1 MLKGYFSIAA
11 CVLASTLMSAA
22 QAQTP
27 TPEQIKMFQS
37 LPADQQQAL
46 ASKYG
51 ITLPNGSS
59 AQSSEYNNPQV
70 MAPRPM
76 VSERVLTEQQQAEA
90 EQQPQG
96 LKRFGLDLF
105 AGSPTTFAPVGDV
118 PVPADYTVG
127 AGDEIVI
134 QLFGK
139 ENNTHR
145 LRVNR
150 AGIINFPSLGPV
162 QVAGMSFSDVRESL
176 NQRVKEQMIGVRS
189 DISLGKMR
197 TMQVFVM
204 GDAYKP
210 GSYTV
215 SALTTISQAIYYS
228 GGFDESGAL
237 RNIQLKRNGQVI
249 RKLDMYDLLLK
260 GDARNDVRLMPGDVV
275 FIGPVGNT
283 ISIDG
288 EVNRPAI
295 YEIKPG
301 ETYQQA
307 IHMAGGFTANA
318 HRDQVEIK
326 RYAAKGARN
335 ALTLDFNQARDKQT
349 KVKDGD
355 TVNVLTKSEELTRYV
370 QIEGDVRHPGFVEWK
385 SGLRIA
391 NLFQAVDT
399 SFNSTADV
407 NYAVVVRE
415 VNPQR
420 DIEVFQINL
429 ANAILAPNS
438 QDNLELQSRDR
449 VLVFNRFNNEDLDA
463 FAEQEVTSKAKTLE
477 QAQQQAEQ
485 AQQKEQAALNSSVA
499 LLTAPQGNL
508 SQEMLA
514 QGMTT
519 QGHLSGSQNLN
530 AEAHL
535 QGNRQQVNSG
545 LVMAEP
551 KIMFHGREIT
561 QEDFDAIK
569 QNTRSSLLA
578 PVLLQLQQQSR
589 LGLAPQIAEVFG
601 EVKHP
606 GRYPITPRMSVS
618 SLLAAAGGL
627 TYNAF
632 TINAELAH
640 TVINNIDERASIDVE
655 RVDLRKA
662 IQGNSNADV
671 LISGRDRLNILEKP
685 NVKLQSTVTLQ
696 GEVRFPGT
704 YTVRQGETLDQLLT
718 RAGGLTEFAH
728 PQGAIFTREALRL
741 QEQKLLN
748 QYAQDMR
755 AETAKKAFRADGNFN
770 SVISDPEKTLKF
782 VEEASNSKALGRMVV
797 QLNRIL
803 KGDHSADFMLE
814 DGDFLFVPTFR
825 NTVSIMGEVQV
836 PITYLL
842 DDKLDVDDYLNKAG
856 GAKKQADEDR
866 IFVVRADGS
875 VYKPSS
881 GYWFGNNHEDLK
893 AGDTIVVPIDTDYRD
908 ALSTW
913 TAATQILYQ
922 TGVAINALK

>member
-11 CVLASTLMSAA
+11 CVLASVFAPFSH
-22 QAQTP
+22 AQTP
-27 TPEQIKMFQS
+27 TPEQMQMFQS

-51 ITLPNGSS
+51 ISLPSGSS
-59 AQSSEYNNPQV
+59 SQPSNYQNPQV
-70 MAPRPM
+70 IDPRPE
-76 VSERVLTEQQQAEA
+76 VSNANQTDKMDLAKEDEE
-90 EQQPQG
+90 

-105 AGSPTTFAPVGDV
+105 AGSPTTFAPVSDV

-139 ENNTHR
+139 ENTTHR

-150 AGIINFPSLGPV
+150 AGTINFPSLGPV
-162 QVAGMSFSDVRESL
+162 QVAGMSFSDVRDSL

-189 DISLGKMR
+189 DISLGEMR

-210 GSYTV
+210 GAYTV

-228 GGFDESGAL
+228 GGFGESGAL
-237 RNIQLKRNGQVI
+237 RNVQLKRNGQVI

-260 GDARNDVRLMPGDVV
+260 GDARNDVRLLPGDVV
-275 FIGPVGNT
+275 FIGAVGNT
-283 ISIDG
+283 IAIDG

-295 YEIKPG
+295 YEVKSG
-301 ETYQQA
+301 ETYKQA
-307 IHMAGGFTANA
+307 IQMAGGFTANA
-318 HRDQVEIK
+318 YSDQIEVK
-326 RYAAKGARN
+326 RYTAKGARD
-335 ALTLDFNQARDKQT
+335 ALTLNFSQSQDQQT

-355 TVNVLTKSEELTRYV
+355 AVNVLKKSEELTRYV
-370 QIEGDVRHPGFVEWK
+370 QIEGDVRHPGFIEWK
-385 SGLRIA
+385 SGLRVA
-391 NLFQAVDT
+391 DLFQSVDT

-415 VNPQR
+415 INPQR
-420 DIEVFQINL
+420 DIEVYQVNL
-429 ANAILAPNS
+429 ANAILSPS
-438 QDNLELQSRDR
+438 SKDNLKLNSRDR
-449 VLVFNRFNNEDLDA
+449 VLVFNRFNNEDLDTLA
-463 FAEQEVTSKAKTLE
+463 DQDTVTKAKTLE
-477 QAQQQAEQ
+477 QAQFKAELD
-485 AQQKEQAALNSSVA
+485 QQKEQEVMSSSVA
-499 LLTAPQGNL
+499 ISSATDNMSMGQ
-508 SQEMLA
+508 SSTEKSEQ
-514 QGMTT
+514 
-519 QGHLSGSQNLN
+519 
-530 AEAHL
+530 
-535 QGNRQQVNSG
+535 
-545 LVMAEP
+545 P
-551 KIMFHGREIT
+551 KIIFRGKEIT
-561 QEDFDAIK
+561 KEDFDALK
-569 QNTRSSLLA
+569 QNTRRTLLA

-606 GRYPITPRMSVS
+606 GRYPLTPRMSVS
-618 SLLAAAGGL
+618 TLIEAAGGL

-632 TINAELAH
+632 TINAELAR
-640 TVINNIDERASIDVE
+640 TVISSKDERASIDVE
-655 RVDLRKA
+655 RIDLRKA
-662 IQGNSNADV
+662 IQGGTADDAILV
-671 LISGRDRLNILEKP
+671 GRDRLNILEKP

-704 YTVRQGETLDQLLT
+704 YTVRQGETLGELLE

-748 QYAQDMR
+748 QYAADMR
-755 AETAKKAFRADGNFN
+755 AETAKKTFRADSNMS
-770 SVISDPEKTLKF
+770 SVISDPDKTLKF
-782 VEEASNSKALGRMVV
+782 VEEASRSKALGRMVV

-803 KGDHSADFMLE
+803 KDERSADFMLE

-842 DDKLDVDDYLNKAG
+842 DNKLDVDDYLNKAG

-875 VYKPSS
+875 VYKPTS
-881 GYWFGNNHEDLK
+881 GYWFGNNHEELK

>member
-1 MLKGYFSIAA
+1 MFKGFLSVAA
-11 CVLASTLMSAA
+11 FILASTFASYSM
-22 QAQTP
+22 AQTP
-27 TPEQIKMFQS
+27 TPEQIKMFQN

-51 ITLPNGSS
+51 FSIPSS
-59 AQSSEYNNPQV
+59 SSSNKSPYENPQV
-70 MAPRPM
+70 IKPR
-76 VSERVLTEQQQAEA
+76 AEA
-90 EQQPQG
+90 SGALSSNIEEQWLKKGEQEE

-105 AGSPTTFAPVGDV
+105 AGSPSTFAPISDV
-118 PVPADYTVG
+118 PVPANYTVG
-127 AGDEIVI
+127 AGDEIIV

-139 ENNTHR
+139 ENETHR

-150 AGIINFPSLGPV
+150 AGTINFPSLGPV
-162 QVAGMSFSDVRESL
+162 NVAGMHFSDVRDSL
-176 NQRVKEQMIGVRS
+176 TQRVKEQMIGVRS
-189 DISLGKMR
+189 DISLGELR

-210 GSYTV
+210 GAYTV

-228 GGFDESGAL
+228 GGFGESGAL
-237 RNIQLKRNGQVI
+237 RDIQLKRDGKII

-260 GDARNDVRLMPGDVV
+260 GDASNDVRLLPDDVV
-275 FIGPVGNT
+275 LIGSVNDT
-283 ISIDG
+283 VSIEG
-288 EVNRPAI
+288 EINRPAI
-295 YEIKPG
+295 YEVKQG
-301 ETYQQA
+301 ETYQQL
-307 IHMAGGFTANA
+307 IQMAGGFTANA
-318 HRDQVEIK
+318 HVEQLEIR
-326 RYAAKGARN
+326 RYASHGARE
-335 ALTLDFNQARDKQT
+335 ALTLDFNKTQDRQS
-349 KVKDGD
+349 KVKNGD
-355 TVNVLTKSEELTRYV
+355 AIKILKKSEELTRYV
-370 QIEGDVRHPGFVEWK
+370 QIEGDVRHPGYVEWRN
-385 SGLRIA
+385 GLRVA
-391 NLFQAVDT
+391 DLFKSVD
-399 SFNSTADV
+399 SAFNSTADV

-415 VNPQR
+415 INPQR
-420 DIEVFQINL
+420 DIEVFQLSL
-429 ANAILAPNS
+429 ANAILSPGS
-438 QDNLELQSRDR
+438 QDNLQLQSRDR
-449 VLVFNRFNNEDLDA
+449 ILVFNRFNNEDLDTLA
-463 FAEQEVTSKAKTLE
+463 TQDAVSKAKTLE
-477 QAQQQAEQ
+477 QAQEQAELE
-485 AQQKEQAALNSSVA
+485 QQKEQEVMSSSVA
-499 LLTAPQGNL
+499 VSHPENG
-508 SQEMLA
+508 MLNN
-514 QGMTT
+514 
-519 QGHLSGSQNLN
+519 QNVTEQTKP
-530 AEAHL
+530 A
-535 QGNRQQVNSG
+535 
-545 LVMAEP
+545 
-551 KIMFHGREIT
+551 KIIFRGKEIT
-561 QEDFDAIK
+561 EEDFEKLK
-569 QNTRSSLLA
+569 QNTRRTLLA

-606 GRYPITPRMSVS
+606 GRYPITPRMTVS
-618 SLLAAAGGL
+618 TLIEAAGGL

-632 TINAELAH
+632 TINAELAR
-640 TVINNIDERASIDVE
+640 TAINNVDERAYIDVE
-655 RVDLRKA
+655 RIDLRKA
-662 IQGNSNADV
+662 IQGSASDDAIIV
-671 LISGRDRLNILEKP
+671 GRDRLNILEKP

-704 YTVRQGETLDQLLT
+704 YTVRQGETLSELLG

-748 QYAQDMR
+748 QYAADMR
-755 AETAKKAFRADGNFN
+755 KETAKKTFRADSNMA
-770 SVISDPEKTLKF
+770 SVISDPEKTLAF
-782 VEEASNSKALGRMVV
+782 VEEASRSKALGRMVV

-803 KGDHSADFMLE
+803 KGERSADFMLE

-842 DDKLDVDDYLNKAG
+842 DNKLDVDDYLNKAG

-881 GYWFGNNHEDLK
+881 GYWFGNNKEGLK

>member
-1 MLKGYFSIAA
+1 
-11 CVLASTLMSAA
+11 
-22 QAQTP
+22 Q
-27 TPEQIKMFQS
+27 
-37 LPADQQQAL
+37 
-46 ASKYG
+46 
-51 ITLPNGSS
+51 
-59 AQSSEYNNPQV
+59 
-70 MAPRPM
+70 
-76 VSERVLTEQQQAEA
+76 
-90 EQQPQG
+90 QG

-105 AGSPTTFAPVGDV
+105 AGSPTTFAPISDV

-139 ENNTHR
+139 ENTTHR

-162 QVAGMSFSDVRESL
+162 QVAGMTFSDVRDSL

-189 DISLGKMR
+189 DISLGEMR

-210 GSYTV
+210 GAYTV

-228 GGFDESGAL
+228 GGFSESGAL
-237 RNIQLKRNGQVI
+237 RNVQLKRNGQVI

-260 GDARNDVRLMPGDVV
+260 GDARNDIRLLPGDVV
-275 FIGPVGNT
+275 FIGALGNT

-301 ETYQQA
+301 ETYKQA
-307 IHMAGGFTANA
+307 IQMAGGFTANA
-318 HRDQVEIK
+318 YSDQIEVK
-326 RYAAKGARN
+326 RYAAKGARD
-335 ALTLDFNQARDKQT
+335 ALTLNFSQSHDQQT

-355 TVNVLTKSEELTRYV
+355 VVNVLKKSEELTRYV
-370 QIEGDVRHPGFVEWK
+370 QIEGDVRHPGFIEWE

-391 NLFQAVDT
+391 DLFQSVDT

-407 NYAVVVRE
+407 SYAVVVRE
-415 VNPQR
+415 INPQR
-420 DIEVFQINL
+420 DIEVYQVNL
-429 ANAILAPNS
+429 ANAILSPS
-438 QDNLELQSRDR
+438 SKDNLKLNSRDR
-449 VLVFNRFNNEDLDA
+449 VLVFNRFNNEDLDILA
-463 FAEQEVTSKAKTLE
+463 DQETVTKAKTLE
-477 QAQQQAEQ
+477 QAQLQ
-485 AQQKEQAALNSSVA
+485 AQQEQLKEQEVMSSSVA
-499 LLTAPQGNL
+499 VSSATPLEKDSKQ
-508 SQEMLA
+508 S
-514 QGMTT
+514 
-519 QGHLSGSQNLN
+519 
-530 AEAHL
+530 
-535 QGNRQQVNSG
+535 
-545 LVMAEP
+545 
-551 KIMFHGREIT
+551 KIVFRGKEIT
-561 QEDFDAIK
+561 KDDFEALK
-569 QNTRSSLLA
+569 QNTRRTLLA

-606 GRYPITPRMSVS
+606 GRYPITPRMTIST
-618 SLLAAAGGL
+618 LIEAAGGL

-632 TINAELAH
+632 TINAELAR
-640 TVINNIDERASIDVE
+640 TVINSKDERASIYIE
-655 RVDLRKA
+655 RIDLRQA
-662 IQGNSNADV
+662 IKGSAPDDAIIV
-671 LISGRDRLNILEKP
+671 GRDRLNILEKP
-685 NVKLQSTVTLQ
+685 DVKLQSTVTLQ

-704 YTVRQGETLDQLLT
+704 YTVRQGETLGDLLE

-748 QYAQDMR
+748 QYAADMR
-755 AETAKKAFRADGNFN
+755 AETAKKTFRADSNLG
-770 SVISDPEKTLKF
+770 SVISEPDKILKF
-782 VEEASNSKALGRMVV
+782 VEEASRSKALGRMVV

-803 KGDHSADFMLE
+803 KDERSADFMLE

-842 DDKLDVDDYLNKAG
+842 DNKLDVDDYLNKAG

-875 VYKPSS
+875 VYKPTS
-881 GYWFGNNHEDLK
+881 GYWFGNNHEELK

>member
-11 CVLASTLMSAA
+11 CVLASVFAPFSH
-22 QAQTP
+22 AQTP
-27 TPEQIKMFQS
+27 TPEQMQMFQS

-51 ITLPNGSS
+51 ISLPSGSS
-59 AQSSEYNNPQV
+59 SQPSNYQNPQV
-70 MAPRPM
+70 IDPRPE
-76 VSERVLTEQQQAEA
+76 VSKANQTNQADVIKED
-90 EQQPQG
+90 EE

-105 AGSPTTFAPVGDV
+105 AGSPTTFAPVNDV

-139 ENNTHR
+139 ENTTHR

-150 AGIINFPSLGPV
+150 AGTINFPSLGPV
-162 QVAGMSFSDVRESL
+162 QVAGMSFSDVRDSL

-189 DISLGKMR
+189 DISLGEMR

-210 GSYTV
+210 GAYTV

-228 GGFDESGAL
+228 GGFGDSGAL
-237 RNIQLKRNGQVI
+237 RDVQLKRNGQVI

-260 GDARNDVRLMPGDVV
+260 GDARNDVRLLPGDVV
-275 FIGPVGNT
+275 FIGAVGNT
-283 ISIDG
+283 IAIDG

-295 YEIKPG
+295 YEVKSG
-301 ETYQQA
+301 ETYKQA
-307 IHMAGGFTANA
+307 IQMAGGFTANA
-318 HRDQVEIK
+318 YSDQIEVK
-326 RYAAKGARN
+326 RYAAKGARD
-335 ALTLDFNQARDKQT
+335 ALTLNFSQSHDQQT

-355 TVNVLTKSEELTRYV
+355 AVNVLKKSEELTRYV
-370 QIEGDVRHPGFVEWK
+370 QIEGDVRHPGFIEWK
-385 SGLRIA
+385 SGLRVA
-391 NLFQAVDT
+391 DLFQSVDT

-415 VNPQR
+415 INPQR
-420 DIEVFQINL
+420 DIEVYQVNL
-429 ANAILAPNS
+429 ANAILSPNS
-438 QDNLELQSRDR
+438 KDNLKLNSRDR
-449 VLVFNRFNNEDLDA
+449 LLVFNRFNNEDLDTLA
-463 FAEQEVTSKAKTLE
+463 DQDTVTKAKTLE
-477 QAQQQAEQ
+477 QAQFKAELD
-485 AQQKEQAALNSSVA
+485 QQKEQEVMSSSVA
-499 LLTAPQGNL
+499 ISSATDNMSFGQSSTEELEQ
-508 SQEMLA
+508 
-514 QGMTT
+514 
-519 QGHLSGSQNLN
+519 
-530 AEAHL
+530 
-535 QGNRQQVNSG
+535 
-545 LVMAEP
+545 P
-551 KIMFHGREIT
+551 KIIFRGKEIT
-561 QEDFDAIK
+561 KEDFDALK
-569 QNTRSSLLA
+569 QNTRRTLLA

-606 GRYPITPRMSVS
+606 GRYPLTPRMSVS
-618 SLLAAAGGL
+618 TLIEAAGGL

-632 TINAELAH
+632 TINAELAR
-640 TVINNIDERASIDVE
+640 TVISSKDERASIDVE
-655 RVDLRKA
+655 RIDLRKA
-662 IQGNSNADV
+662 IQGSTTDDAILV
-671 LISGRDRLNILEKP
+671 GRDRLNVLEKP

-704 YTVRQGETLDQLLT
+704 YTIRQGETLGELLK

-748 QYAQDMR
+748 QYAADMR
-755 AETAKKAFRADGNFN
+755 AETAKKTFRADSNMS
-770 SVISDPEKTLKF
+770 SVISDPEKTLAF
-782 VEEASNSKALGRMVV
+782 VEEASKSKALGRMVV

-803 KGDHSADFMLE
+803 KDERSADFMLE

-842 DDKLDVDDYLNKAG
+842 DNKLDVNDYLNKAG

-875 VYKPSS
+875 VYKPTS
-881 GYWFGNNHEDLK
+881 GYWFGNNHEELK

-908 ALSTW
+908 ALSSW

>member
-11 CVLASTLMSAA
+11 CVLASLFAPFSH
-22 QAQTP
+22 AQTP
-27 TPEQIKMFQS
+27 TPEQMQMFQS

-51 ITLPNGSS
+51 VSLPSGSS
-59 AQSSEYNNPQV
+59 SQPSNYQNPQLID
-70 MAPRPM
+70 PRPE
-76 VSERVLTEQQQAEA
+76 VSNANQTNQMDLKKEDEQ
-90 EQQPQG
+90 

-105 AGSPTTFAPVGDV
+105 AGSPTTFAPLSDV

-139 ENNTHR
+139 ENTTHR

-150 AGIINFPSLGPV
+150 AGIINFPSIGPV
-162 QVAGMSFSDVRESL
+162 QVAGMSFSDVRDSL

-189 DISLGKMR
+189 DISLGEMR

-210 GSYTV
+210 GAYAV

-228 GGFDESGAL
+228 GGFGESGAL
-237 RNIQLKRNGQVI
+237 RNVQLKRNGQVI

-260 GDARNDVRLMPGDVV
+260 GDARNDVRLLPGDVV
-275 FIGPVGNT
+275 FIGAVGNT
-283 ISIDG
+283 IAIDG

-295 YEIKPG
+295 YEVKSG
-301 ETYQQA
+301 ETYKQA
-307 IHMAGGFTANA
+307 IQMAGGFTANA
-318 HRDQVEIK
+318 YSDQIEVK
-326 RYAAKGARN
+326 RYAAKGARD
-335 ALTLDFNQARDKQT
+335 ALTLNFSQSHDQQT

-355 TVNVLTKSEELTRYV
+355 AVNVLKKSEELTRYV
-370 QIEGDVRHPGFVEWK
+370 QIEGDVRHPGFIEWR
-385 SGLRIA
+385 SGLRVA
-391 NLFQAVDT
+391 DLFQSVDT

-415 VNPQR
+415 INPQR
-420 DIEVFQINL
+420 DIEVYQVNL
-429 ANAILAPNS
+429 ANAILSPS
-438 QDNLELQSRDR
+438 SKDNLKLNSRDR
-449 VLVFNRFNNEDLDA
+449 VLVFNRFNNEDLDTLA
-463 FAEQEVTSKAKTLE
+463 DQDTVTKAKTLE
-477 QAQQQAEQ
+477 QAQLQ
-485 AQQKEQAALNSSVA
+485 AQQDEKKEQEVMSSSVA
-499 LLTAPQGNL
+499 LSSATDNMAMGQ
-508 SQEMLA
+508 SLA
-514 QGMTT
+514 KDYEQ
-519 QGHLSGSQNLN
+519 
-530 AEAHL
+530 
-535 QGNRQQVNSG
+535 
-545 LVMAEP
+545 P
-551 KIMFHGREIT
+551 KIIFRGKEIT
-561 QEDFDAIK
+561 KEDFDALK
-569 QNTRSSLLA
+569 QNTRRTLLA

-606 GRYPITPRMSVS
+606 GRYPLTPRMTVS
-618 SLLAAAGGL
+618 TLIEAAGGL

-632 TINAELAH
+632 TINAELAR
-640 TVINNIDERASIDVE
+640 TVISSKDERASIDVE
-655 RVDLRKA
+655 RIDLRKA
-662 IQGNSNADV
+662 IQGSTADDAILV
-671 LISGRDRLNILEKP
+671 GRDRLNILEKP

-704 YTVRQGETLDQLLT
+704 YTVRQGETLGELLE

-748 QYAQDMR
+748 QYAADMR
-755 AETAKKAFRADGNFN
+755 AETAKKTFRADSNMS
-770 SVISDPEKTLKF
+770 SVISDPDKTLKF
-782 VEEASNSKALGRMVV
+782 VEEASKSKALGRMVV
-797 QLNRIL
+797 QLNRII
-803 KGDHSADFMLE
+803 KDERSADFMLE

-842 DDKLDVDDYLNKAG
+842 DNKLDVEDYLNKAG

-875 VYKPSS
+875 VYKPTS
-881 GYWFGNNHEDLK
+881 GYWFGNDKEELK

>member
-1 MLKGYFSIAA
+1 MLKGYFSIGA
-11 CVLASTLMSAA
+11 CILASLFAPLTN
-22 QAQTP
+22 AQTP
-27 TPEQIKMFQS
+27 TPEQIQMFQN

-51 ITLPNGSS
+51 ISIPSGASS
-59 AQSSEYNNPQV
+59 QPSSYQNPQV
-70 MAPRPM
+70 VEQRP
-76 VSERVLTEQQQAEA
+76 VASSATEAKVNDAEKD
-90 EQQPQG
+90 EQG

-105 AGSPTTFAPVGDV
+105 AGSPTTFAPISDV

-139 ENNTHR
+139 ENTTHR

-162 QVAGMSFSDVRESL
+162 QVAGMTFSDVRDSL

-189 DISLGKMR
+189 DISLGEMR

-210 GSYTV
+210 GAYTV

-228 GGFDESGAL
+228 GGFSESGAL
-237 RNIQLKRNGQVI
+237 RNVQLKRNGQVI

-260 GDARNDVRLMPGDVV
+260 GDARNDIRLLPGDVV
-275 FIGPVGNT
+275 FIGALGNT

-301 ETYQQA
+301 ETYKQA
-307 IHMAGGFTANA
+307 IQMAGGFTANA
-318 HRDQVEIK
+318 YSDQIEVK
-326 RYAAKGARN
+326 RYAAKGARD
-335 ALTLDFNQARDKQT
+335 ALTLNFSKSHDQQT

-355 TVNVLTKSEELTRYV
+355 AVNVLKKNEELTRYV
-370 QIEGDVRHPGFVEWK
+370 QIEGDVRHPGFIEWR

-391 NLFQAVDT
+391 DLFQSVDT

-407 NYAVVVRE
+407 SYAVVVRE
-415 VNPQR
+415 INPQR
-420 DIEVFQINL
+420 DIEVYQVNL
-429 ANAILAPNS
+429 ANAILSPTS
-438 QDNLELQSRDR
+438 KDNLKLNSRDR
-449 VLVFNRFNNEDLDA
+449 VLVFNRFNNEDLDTLA
-463 FAEQEVTSKAKTLE
+463 DQETVAKAKTLE
-477 QAQQQAEQ
+477 QAQLQ
-485 AQQKEQAALNSSVA
+485 AQQEQLKEQEVMSSSVA
-499 LLTAPQGNL
+499 VSSAAPL
-508 SQEMLA
+508 EK
-514 QGMTT
+514 
-519 QGHLSGSQNLN
+519 GSKQ
-530 AEAHL
+530 
-535 QGNRQQVNSG
+535 S
-545 LVMAEP
+545 
-551 KIMFHGREIT
+551 KIVFRGKEIT
-561 QEDFDAIK
+561 KGDFEALK
-569 QNTRSSLLA
+569 QNTRRTLLA

-606 GRYPITPRMSVS
+606 GRYPITPRMTIST
-618 SLLAAAGGL
+618 LIEAAGGL

-632 TINAELAH
+632 TINAELAR
-640 TVINNIDERASIDVE
+640 TVINSKDERASIDVE
-655 RVDLRKA
+655 RIDLRQA
-662 IQGNSNADV
+662 IQGSTADDAIIV
-671 LISGRDRLNILEKP
+671 GRDRLNILEKP

-704 YTVRQGETLDQLLT
+704 YTVRQGETLGELLE

-748 QYAQDMR
+748 QYAADMR
-755 AETAKKAFRADGNFN
+755 AETAKKTFRADSNMG
-770 SVISDPEKTLKF
+770 SVISDPDKTLKF
-782 VEEASNSKALGRMVV
+782 VEEASRSKALGRMVV

-803 KGDHSADFMLE
+803 KDERSADFMLE

-842 DDKLDVDDYLNKAG
+842 DNNLDVDDYLNKAG

-875 VYKPSS
+875 VYKPTS
-881 GYWFGNNHEDLK
+881 GYWFGNNHEELK

>member
-1 MLKGYFSIAA
+1 MLKGYFSIGA
-11 CVLASTLMSAA
+11 CILASLFAPLTN
-22 QAQTP
+22 AQTP
-27 TPEQIKMFQS
+27 TPEQIQMFKN

-51 ITLPNGSS
+51 ISIPSGASS
-59 AQSSEYNNPQV
+59 QPSSYQNPQV
-70 MAPRPM
+70 VEQRSIA
-76 VSERVLTEQQQAEA
+76 SSATEAKVNDAEKD
-90 EQQPQG
+90 EQG

-105 AGSPTTFAPVGDV
+105 AGSPTTFAPISDV

-139 ENNTHR
+139 ENATHR

-150 AGIINFPSLGPV
+150 AGVINFPSLGPV
-162 QVAGMSFSDVRESL
+162 QVAGMTFSDVRDSL

-189 DISLGKMR
+189 DISLGQMR

-210 GSYTV
+210 GAYTV

-228 GGFDESGAL
+228 GGFSESGAL
-237 RNIQLKRNGQVI
+237 RNVQLKRNGQVI

-260 GDARNDVRLMPGDVV
+260 GDARNDIRLLPGDVV
-275 FIGPVGNT
+275 FIGALGNT

-301 ETYQQA
+301 ETYKQA
-307 IHMAGGFTANA
+307 IQMAGGFTANA
-318 HRDQVEIK
+318 YSEQIEVK
-326 RYAAKGARN
+326 RYAAKGARD
-335 ALTLDFNQARDKQT
+335 ALTLNFSQRHDQQT

-355 TVNVLTKSEELTRYV
+355 AVNVLKKNEELTRYV
-370 QIEGDVRHPGFVEWK
+370 QIEGDVRHPGYIEWK

-391 NLFQAVDT
+391 DLFQSVDT

-407 NYAVVVRE
+407 SYAVVVRE
-415 VNPQR
+415 INSQR
-420 DIEVFQINL
+420 DIEVYQVNL
-429 ANAILAPNS
+429 ANAILSPTS
-438 QDNLELQSRDR
+438 KDNLKLNSRDR
-449 VLVFNRFNNEDLDA
+449 VLVFNRFNNEDLDTLA
-463 FAEQEVTSKAKTLE
+463 AQETVSKAKTLE
-477 QAQQQAEQ
+477 QAQFQ
-485 AQQKEQAALNSSVA
+485 AQQEQLKEQEVMSSSVA
-499 LLTAPQGNL
+499 VSSATPIEKYPKQ
-508 SQEMLA
+508 
-514 QGMTT
+514 
-519 QGHLSGSQNLN
+519 
-530 AEAHL
+530 
-535 QGNRQQVNSG
+535 
-545 LVMAEP
+545 P
-551 KIMFHGREIT
+551 KIVFRGKEIT
-561 QEDFDAIK
+561 KDDFEALK
-569 QNTRSSLLA
+569 QNTRRTLLA

-606 GRYPITPRMSVS
+606 GRYPITPRMTIST
-618 SLLAAAGGL
+618 LIGAAGGL

-632 TINAELAH
+632 TINAELAR
-640 TVINNIDERASIDVE
+640 TVINSKDERASIDVE
-655 RVDLRKA
+655 RIDLRQA
-662 IQGNSNADV
+662 IQGSTADDA
-671 LISGRDRLNILEKP
+671 IIIGRDRLNILEKP

-704 YTVRQGETLDQLLT
+704 YTVRQGETLGELLE

-748 QYAQDMR
+748 QYAADMR
-755 AETAKKAFRADGNFN
+755 AETAKKTFRADSNMG
-770 SVISDPEKTLKF
+770 SVISDPDKTLKF
-782 VEEASNSKALGRMVV
+782 VEEASRSKALGRMVV

-803 KGDHSADFMLE
+803 KDERSADFMLE

-842 DDKLDVDDYLNKAG
+842 DNKLDVDDYLNKAG

-875 VYKPSS
+875 VYKPTS
-881 GYWFGNNHEDLK
+881 GYWFGNNHEELK

>member
-1 MLKGYFSIAA
+1 MLKGYFSIGA
-11 CVLASTLMSAA
+11 CILASLFAPLTS
-22 QAQTP
+22 AQTP
-27 TPEQIKMFQS
+27 TPEQIQMFQN

-51 ITLPNGSS
+51 ISIPSGASS
-59 AQSSEYNNPQV
+59 QPSSYPNPQV
-70 MAPRPM
+70 IEQRPA
-76 VSERVLTEQQQAEA
+76 VSSATEAKVNDSEKD
-90 EQQPQG
+90 EQG

-105 AGSPTTFAPVGDV
+105 AGSPTTFAPISDV
-118 PVPADYTVG
+118 PVPAGYTVG

-139 ENNTHR
+139 ENTTHR

-150 AGIINFPSLGPV
+150 AGIINFPSLGPI
-162 QVAGMSFSDVRESL
+162 QVAGMTFPDVRDSL

-189 DISLGKMR
+189 DISLGEMR

-210 GSYTV
+210 GAYTV

-228 GGFDESGAL
+228 GGFSESGAL
-237 RNIQLKRNGQVI
+237 RNVQLKRNGQVI

-260 GDARNDVRLMPGDVV
+260 GDARNDIRLLPGDVV
-275 FIGPVGNT
+275 FIGALGNT

-301 ETYQQA
+301 ETYKQA
-307 IHMAGGFTANA
+307 IQMAGGFTANA
-318 HRDQVEIK
+318 YSDQIEVK
-326 RYAAKGARN
+326 RYAAKGARD
-335 ALTLDFNQARDKQT
+335 ALTLNFSQSHDQQT

-355 TVNVLTKSEELTRYV
+355 AVNVLKKNEELTRYV
-370 QIEGDVRHPGFVEWK
+370 QIEGDVRHPGFIEWK

-391 NLFQAVDT
+391 DLFQSVDT

-407 NYAVVVRE
+407 SYAVVVRE
-415 VNPQR
+415 INPQR
-420 DIEVFQINL
+420 DIEVYQVNL
-429 ANAILAPNS
+429 ANAILSPTS
-438 QDNLELQSRDR
+438 KDNLKLNSRDR
-449 VLVFNRFNNEDLDA
+449 VLVFNRFNNEDLDTLA
-463 FAEQEVTSKAKTLE
+463 DQETVTKAKTLE
-477 QAQQQAEQ
+477 QAQLQ
-485 AQQKEQAALNSSVA
+485 AQQEQLKEQEVMSSSVA
-499 LLTAPQGNL
+499 VSSATPLEKDLKQ
-508 SQEMLA
+508 
-514 QGMTT
+514 
-519 QGHLSGSQNLN
+519 
-530 AEAHL
+530 
-535 QGNRQQVNSG
+535 
-545 LVMAEP
+545 P
-551 KIMFHGREIT
+551 KIVFRGKEIT
-561 QEDFDAIK
+561 KDDFEALK
-569 QNTRSSLLA
+569 QNTRRTLLA

-606 GRYPITPRMSVS
+606 GRYPITPRMTIST
-618 SLLAAAGGL
+618 LIEAAGGL

-632 TINAELAH
+632 TINAELAR
-640 TVINNIDERASIDVE
+640 TVINSKDERASIDVE
-655 RVDLRKA
+655 RIDLRQA
-662 IQGNSNADV
+662 IQGSTADDAIIV
-671 LISGRDRLNILEKP
+671 GRDRLNILEKP

-704 YTVRQGETLDQLLT
+704 YTVRQGETLGELLE

-748 QYAQDMR
+748 QYAADMR
-755 AETAKKAFRADGNFN
+755 AETAKKTFRADSNMG
-770 SVISDPEKTLKF
+770 SVISDPDKTLKF
-782 VEEASNSKALGRMVV
+782 VEEASRNKALGRMVV

-803 KGDHSADFMLE
+803 KDERSADFMLE

-842 DDKLDVDDYLNKAG
+842 DNKLDVDDYLNKAG

-875 VYKPSS
+875 VYKPTS
-881 GYWFGNNHEDLK
+881 GYWFGNNHEELK

>member
-1 MLKGYFSIAA
+1 MFKGYFSIAA
-11 CVLASTLMSAA
+11 FILASTFASYSM
-22 QAQTP
+22 AQTP
-27 TPEQIKMFQS
+27 TPEQMKMFQN

-51 ITLPNGSS
+51 FSIPSS
-59 AQSSEYNNPQV
+59 SSSNKSPYENPQV
-70 MAPRPM
+70 IKPRAESSGA
-76 VSERVLTEQQQAEA
+76 VSSNIEEQWLKKG
-90 EQQPQG
+90 EQEE

-105 AGSPTTFAPVGDV
+105 AGSPSTFAPISDV
-118 PVPADYTVG
+118 PVPANYTVG
-127 AGDEIVI
+127 AGDEIIV

-139 ENNTHR
+139 ENETHR

-150 AGIINFPSLGPV
+150 AGTINFPSLGPIN
-162 QVAGMSFSDVRESL
+162 VAGMHFSDVRDSL
-176 NQRVKEQMIGVRS
+176 TQRVKEQMIGVRS
-189 DISLGKMR
+189 DISLGELR

-210 GSYTV
+210 GAYTV

-228 GGFDESGAL
+228 GGFGESGAL
-237 RNIQLKRNGQVI
+237 RDIQLKRDGKII

-260 GDARNDVRLMPGDVV
+260 GDASNDVRLLPDDVV
-275 FIGPVGNT
+275 LIGSVNDT
-283 ISIDG
+283 VSIEG
-288 EVNRPAI
+288 EINRPAI
-295 YEIKPG
+295 YEIKAG
-301 ETYQQA
+301 ETYQQL
-307 IHMAGGFTANA
+307 IQMAGGFTANA
-318 HRDQVEIK
+318 HVEQLEIK
-326 RYAAKGARN
+326 RYASHGARE
-335 ALTLDFNQARDKQT
+335 ALTLDFNKTQDRQS
-349 KVKDGD
+349 KVKNGD
-355 TVNVLTKSEELTRYV
+355 AIKILKKSEELTRYV
-370 QIEGDVRHPGFVEWK
+370 QIEGDVRHPGYVEWRN
-385 SGLRIA
+385 GLRVA
-391 NLFQAVDT
+391 DLFKSVD
-399 SFNSTADV
+399 SAFNSTADV

-415 VNPQR
+415 INPQR
-420 DIEVFQINL
+420 DIEVFQLSL
-429 ANAILAPNS
+429 ANAILSPGS
-438 QDNLELQSRDR
+438 RDNLQLQSRDR
-449 VLVFNRFNNEDLDA
+449 ILVFNRFNNEDLDTLA
-463 FAEQEVTSKAKTLE
+463 TQEAVSKAKTLE
-477 QAQQQAEQ
+477 QAQEQAELE
-485 AQQKEQAALNSSVA
+485 QQKEQEVMSSSVA
-499 LLTAPQGNL
+499 VSHSENG
-508 SQEMLA
+508 MLNN
-514 QGMTT
+514 
-519 QGHLSGSQNLN
+519 QN
-530 AEAHL
+530 ATEQAKP
-535 QGNRQQVNSG
+535 
-545 LVMAEP
+545 A
-551 KIMFHGREIT
+551 KIIFRGKEIT
-561 QEDFDAIK
+561 EEDFEKLK
-569 QNTRSSLLA
+569 QNTRRTLLA

-606 GRYPITPRMSVS
+606 GRYPITPRMTVS
-618 SLLAAAGGL
+618 TLIEAAGGL

-632 TINAELAH
+632 TINAELAR
-640 TVINNIDERASIDVE
+640 TAINSADERAYIDVE
-655 RVDLRKA
+655 RIDLRKA
-662 IQGNSNADV
+662 IQGSASDDAIIV
-671 LISGRDRLNILEKP
+671 GRDRLNILEKP

-704 YTVRQGETLDQLLT
+704 YTVRQGETLNELLE

-748 QYAQDMR
+748 QYAADMR
-755 AETAKKAFRADGNFN
+755 KETAKKTFRADSNIG
-770 SVISDPEKTLKF
+770 SVISDPEKTLAF
-782 VEEASNSKALGRMVV
+782 VEEASRSKALGRMVV

-803 KGDHSADFMLE
+803 KGERSADFMLE

-842 DDKLDVDDYLNKAG
+842 DNKLDVDDYLNKAG

-881 GYWFGNNHEDLK
+881 GYWFGNNKEELK

>member
-1 MLKGYFSIAA
+1 MFKGYFSIAA
-11 CVLASTLMSAA
+11 FILASTFASYSM
-22 QAQTP
+22 AQTP
-27 TPEQIKMFQS
+27 TPEQMKMFQN

-51 ITLPNGSS
+51 FSIPSS
-59 AQSSEYNNPQV
+59 SSSSKSPYENPQV
-70 MAPRPM
+70 IKPRAESSGA
-76 VSERVLTEQQQAEA
+76 VSSNIEEQWLKKG
-90 EQQPQG
+90 EQEE

-105 AGSPTTFAPVGDV
+105 AGSPSTFAPISDV
-118 PVPADYTVG
+118 PVPANYTVG
-127 AGDEIVI
+127 AGDEIIV

-139 ENNTHR
+139 ENETHR

-150 AGIINFPSLGPV
+150 AGTINFPSLGPV
-162 QVAGMSFSDVRESL
+162 NVAGMHFSDVRDSL
-176 NQRVKEQMIGVRS
+176 TQRVKEQMIGVRS
-189 DISLGKMR
+189 DISLGELR

-210 GSYTV
+210 GAYTV

-228 GGFDESGAL
+228 GGFGESGAL
-237 RNIQLKRNGQVI
+237 RDIQLKRDGKII

-260 GDARNDVRLMPGDVV
+260 GDASNDVRLLPDDVV
-275 FIGPVGNT
+275 LIGSVNDT
-283 ISIDG
+283 VSIEG
-288 EVNRPAI
+288 EINRPAI
-295 YEIKPG
+295 YEVKAG
-301 ETYQQA
+301 ETYQQL
-307 IHMAGGFTANA
+307 IQMAGGFTANA
-318 HRDQVEIK
+318 HVEQLEIK
-326 RYAAKGARN
+326 RYASHGARE
-335 ALTLDFNQARDKQT
+335 ALTLDFNKTQDRQS
-349 KVKDGD
+349 KVKNGD
-355 TVNVLTKSEELTRYV
+355 AIKILKKSEELTRYV
-370 QIEGDVRHPGFVEWK
+370 QIEGDVRHPGYVEWRN
-385 SGLRIA
+385 GLRVA
-391 NLFQAVDT
+391 DLFKSVD
-399 SFNSTADV
+399 SAFNSTADV

-415 VNPQR
+415 INPQR
-420 DIEVFQINL
+420 DIEVFQLSL
-429 ANAILAPNS
+429 ANAILSPGS
-438 QDNLELQSRDR
+438 RDNLQLQSRDR
-449 VLVFNRFNNEDLDA
+449 ILVFNRFNNEDLDTLA
-463 FAEQEVTSKAKTLE
+463 TQEAVSKAKTLE
-477 QAQQQAEQ
+477 QAQEQAELE
-485 AQQKEQAALNSSVA
+485 QQKEQEVMSSSVA
-499 LLTAPQGNL
+499 VSHSENG
-508 SQEMLA
+508 MLNN
-514 QGMTT
+514 
-519 QGHLSGSQNLN
+519 QN
-530 AEAHL
+530 ATEQAKP
-535 QGNRQQVNSG
+535 
-545 LVMAEP
+545 A
-551 KIMFHGREIT
+551 KIIFRGKEIT
-561 QEDFDAIK
+561 EEDFEKLK
-569 QNTRSSLLA
+569 QNTRRTLLA

-606 GRYPITPRMSVS
+606 GRYPITPRMTVS
-618 SLLAAAGGL
+618 TLIEAAGGL

-632 TINAELAH
+632 TINAELAR
-640 TVINNIDERASIDVE
+640 TAINSADERAYIDVE
-655 RVDLRKA
+655 RIDLRKA
-662 IQGNSNADV
+662 IQGSASDDAIIV
-671 LISGRDRLNILEKP
+671 GRDRLNILEKP

-704 YTVRQGETLDQLLT
+704 YTVRQGETLNELLE

-748 QYAQDMR
+748 QYAADMR
-755 AETAKKAFRADGNFN
+755 KETAKKTFRADSNIG
-770 SVISDPEKTLKF
+770 SVISDPEKTLAF
-782 VEEASNSKALGRMVV
+782 VEEASRSKALGRMVV

-803 KGDHSADFMLE
+803 KGERSADFMLE

-881 GYWFGNNHEDLK
+881 GYWFGNNKEGLK

>member
-11 CVLASTLMSAA
+11 CVLASVFAPFSH
-22 QAQTP
+22 AQTP
-27 TPEQIKMFQS
+27 TSEQMQMFQS

-51 ITLPNGSS
+51 ISLPSGSS
-59 AQSSEYNNPQV
+59 SQPSNYQNPQV
-70 MAPRPM
+70 IDPRPE
-76 VSERVLTEQQQAEA
+76 VSNANQTDKMDLAKDEE
-90 EQQPQG
+90 

-105 AGSPTTFAPVGDV
+105 AGSPTTFAPVSDV
-118 PVPADYTVG
+118 PVPTDYTVG

-139 ENNTHR
+139 ENTTHR

-162 QVAGMSFSDVRESL
+162 QVAGMTFSDVRDSL

-189 DISLGKMR
+189 DISLGEMR

-210 GSYTV
+210 GAYTV

-228 GGFDESGAL
+228 GGFSESGAL
-237 RNIQLKRNGQVI
+237 RNVQLKRNGQVI

-260 GDARNDVRLMPGDVV
+260 GDARNDIRLLPGDVV
-275 FIGPVGNT
+275 FIGALGNT

-301 ETYQQA
+301 ETYKQA
-307 IHMAGGFTANA
+307 IQMAGGFTANA
-318 HRDQVEIK
+318 YSDQIEVK
-326 RYAAKGARN
+326 RYAEKGARD
-335 ALTLDFNQARDKQT
+335 ALTLNFSQSHDQQT

-355 TVNVLTKSEELTRYV
+355 AVNVLKKNEELTRYV
-370 QIEGDVRHPGFVEWK
+370 QIEGDVRHPGFIEWK

-391 NLFQAVDT
+391 DLFQSVDT

-407 NYAVVVRE
+407 SYAVVVRE
-415 VNPQR
+415 INPQR
-420 DIEVFQINL
+420 DIEVYQVNL
-429 ANAILAPNS
+429 ANAILSPTS
-438 QDNLELQSRDR
+438 KDNLKLNSRDR
-449 VLVFNRFNNEDLDA
+449 VLVFNRFNNEDLDTLA
-463 FAEQEVTSKAKTLE
+463 DQETVTKAKTLE
-477 QAQQQAEQ
+477 QAQLQ
-485 AQQKEQAALNSSVA
+485 AQQEQLKEQEVMSSSVA
-499 LLTAPQGNL
+499 VSSAMPLEKDSKQ
-508 SQEMLA
+508 
-514 QGMTT
+514 
-519 QGHLSGSQNLN
+519 
-530 AEAHL
+530 
-535 QGNRQQVNSG
+535 
-545 LVMAEP
+545 P
-551 KIMFHGREIT
+551 KIVFRGKEIT
-561 QEDFDAIK
+561 KDDFEALK
-569 QNTRSSLLA
+569 QNTRRTLLA

-606 GRYPITPRMSVS
+606 GHYPITPRMTIST
-618 SLLAAAGGL
+618 LIEAAGGL

-632 TINAELAH
+632 TINAELAR
-640 TVINNIDERASIDVE
+640 TVINSKDERASIDVE
-655 RVDLRKA
+655 RIDLRQA
-662 IQGNSNADV
+662 IQGSTADDAIIV
-671 LISGRDRLNILEKP
+671 GRDRLNILEKP

-704 YTVRQGETLDQLLT
+704 YTVRQGETLGELLE

-748 QYAQDMR
+748 QYAADMR
-755 AETAKKAFRADGNFN
+755 AETAKKTFRADSNMG
-770 SVISDPEKTLKF
+770 SVISDPDKTLKF
-782 VEEASNSKALGRMVV
+782 VEEASRSKALGRMVV

-803 KGDHSADFMLE
+803 KDERSADFMLE

-842 DDKLDVDDYLNKAG
+842 DNKLDVDDYLNKAG

-875 VYKPSS
+875 VYKPTS
-881 GYWFGNNHEDLK
+881 GYWFGNNHEELK

>member
-1 MLKGYFSIAA
+1 MFKGYFSIAA
-11 CVLASTLMSAA
+11 FILASTFASYSM
-22 QAQTP
+22 AQTP
-27 TPEQIKMFQS
+27 TPEQMKMFQN

-51 ITLPNGSS
+51 FSIPSS
-59 AQSSEYNNPQV
+59 SSSNKSPYENPQV
-70 MAPRPM
+70 IKPRAESSGA
-76 VSERVLTEQQQAEA
+76 VSSNIEEQWLKKG
-90 EQQPQG
+90 EQEE

-105 AGSPTTFAPVGDV
+105 AGSPSTFAPISDV
-118 PVPADYTVG
+118 PVPANYTVG
-127 AGDEIVI
+127 AGDEIIV

-139 ENNTHR
+139 ENETHR

-150 AGIINFPSLGPV
+150 AGTINFPSLGPV
-162 QVAGMSFSDVRESL
+162 NVAGMHFSDVRDSL
-176 NQRVKEQMIGVRS
+176 TQRVKEQMIGVRS
-189 DISLGKMR
+189 DISLGELR

-210 GSYTV
+210 GAYTV

-228 GGFDESGAL
+228 GGFGESGAL
-237 RNIQLKRNGQVI
+237 RDIQLKRDGKII

-260 GDARNDVRLMPGDVV
+260 GDASNDVRLLPDDVV
-275 FIGPVGNT
+275 LIGSVNDT
-283 ISIDG
+283 VSIEG
-288 EVNRPAI
+288 EINRPAI
-295 YEIKPG
+295 YEVKAG
-301 ETYQQA
+301 ETYQQL
-307 IHMAGGFTANA
+307 IQMAGGFTANA
-318 HRDQVEIK
+318 HVEQLEIK
-326 RYAAKGARN
+326 RYASHGARE
-335 ALTLDFNQARDKQT
+335 ALTLDFNKTQDRQS
-349 KVKDGD
+349 KVKNGD
-355 TVNVLTKSEELTRYV
+355 AIKILKKSEELTRYV
-370 QIEGDVRHPGFVEWK
+370 QIEGDVRHPGYVEWRN
-385 SGLRIA
+385 GLRVA
-391 NLFQAVDT
+391 DLFKSVD
-399 SFNSTADV
+399 SAFNSTADV

-415 VNPQR
+415 INPQR
-420 DIEVFQINL
+420 DIEVFQLSL
-429 ANAILAPNS
+429 ANAILSPGS
-438 QDNLELQSRDR
+438 RDNLQLQSRDR
-449 VLVFNRFNNEDLDA
+449 ILVFNRFNNEDLDTLA
-463 FAEQEVTSKAKTLE
+463 TQEAVSKAKTLE
-477 QAQQQAEQ
+477 QAQEQAELE
-485 AQQKEQAALNSSVA
+485 QQKEQEVMSTSVA
-499 LLTAPQGNL
+499 VSHSENG
-508 SQEMLA
+508 MLNN
-514 QGMTT
+514 
-519 QGHLSGSQNLN
+519 QN
-530 AEAHL
+530 ATEQAKP
-535 QGNRQQVNSG
+535 
-545 LVMAEP
+545 A
-551 KIMFHGREIT
+551 KIIFRGKEIT
-561 QEDFDAIK
+561 EEDFEKLK
-569 QNTRSSLLA
+569 QNTRRTLLA

-606 GRYPITPRMSVS
+606 GRYPITQRMTVS
-618 SLLAAAGGL
+618 TLIEAAGGL

-632 TINAELAH
+632 TINAELAR
-640 TVINNIDERASIDVE
+640 TAINSADERAYIDVE
-655 RVDLRKA
+655 RIDLRKA
-662 IQGNSNADV
+662 IQGSASDDAIIV
-671 LISGRDRLNILEKP
+671 GRDRLNILEKP

-704 YTVRQGETLDQLLT
+704 YTVRQGETLNELLE

-748 QYAQDMR
+748 QYAADMR
-755 AETAKKAFRADGNFN
+755 KETAKKTFRADSNIG
-770 SVISDPEKTLKF
+770 SVISDPEKTLAF
-782 VEEASNSKALGRMVV
+782 VEEASRSKALGRMVV

-803 KGDHSADFMLE
+803 KGERSADFMLE

-842 DDKLDVDDYLNKAG
+842 DNKLDVDDYLNKAG

-881 GYWFGNNHEDLK
+881 GYWFGNNKEELK

>member
-1 MLKGYFSIAA
+1 MLKGYFSIGA
-11 CVLASTLMSAA
+11 CILASLFAPFTN
-22 QAQTP
+22 AQTP
-27 TPEQIKMFQS
+27 TPEQIQMFQN

-51 ITLPNGSS
+51 ISIPSGASS
-59 AQSSEYNNPQV
+59 QPSSYQNPQV
-70 MAPRPM
+70 VEQRP
-76 VSERVLTEQQQAEA
+76 VASSATEVKVTDSEKEE
-90 EQQPQG
+90 QG

-105 AGSPTTFAPVGDV
+105 AGSPTTFAPISDV

-139 ENNTHR
+139 ENTTHR

-162 QVAGMSFSDVRESL
+162 QVAGMTFSDVRDSL

-189 DISLGKMR
+189 DISLGEMR

-210 GSYTV
+210 GAYTV

-228 GGFDESGAL
+228 GGFSESGAL
-237 RNIQLKRNGQVI
+237 RNVQLKRNGQVI

-260 GDARNDVRLMPGDVV
+260 GDARNDIRLLPGDVV
-275 FIGPVGNT
+275 FIGALGNT

-301 ETYQQA
+301 ETYKQA
-307 IHMAGGFTANA
+307 IQMAGGFTANA
-318 HRDQVEIK
+318 YSDQIEVK
-326 RYAAKGARN
+326 RYAEKGARD
-335 ALTLDFNQARDKQT
+335 ALTLNFSQSHDQQT

-355 TVNVLTKSEELTRYV
+355 AVNVLKKNEELTRYV
-370 QIEGDVRHPGFVEWK
+370 QIEGDVRHPGFIEWK

-391 NLFQAVDT
+391 DLFQSVDT

-407 NYAVVVRE
+407 SYAVVVRE
-415 VNPQR
+415 INPQR
-420 DIEVFQINL
+420 DIEVYQVNL
-429 ANAILAPNS
+429 ANAILSPTS
-438 QDNLELQSRDR
+438 KDNLKLNSRDR
-449 VLVFNRFNNEDLDA
+449 VLVFNRFNNEDLDTLA
-463 FAEQEVTSKAKTLE
+463 DQETVTKAKTLE
-477 QAQQQAEQ
+477 QAQLQ
-485 AQQKEQAALNSSVA
+485 AQQEQLKEQEVMSSSVA
-499 LLTAPQGNL
+499 VSSAAALEKDSKQ
-508 SQEMLA
+508 
-514 QGMTT
+514 
-519 QGHLSGSQNLN
+519 
-530 AEAHL
+530 
-535 QGNRQQVNSG
+535 
-545 LVMAEP
+545 P
-551 KIMFHGREIT
+551 KIVFRGKEIT
-561 QEDFDAIK
+561 KDDFEALK
-569 QNTRSSLLA
+569 QNTRRTLLA

-601 EVKHP
+601 EVKYP
-606 GRYPITPRMSVS
+606 GRYPITPRMTIST
-618 SLLAAAGGL
+618 LIEAAGGL

-632 TINAELAH
+632 TINAELAR
-640 TVINNIDERASIDVE
+640 TVINSKDERASIDVE
-655 RVDLRKA
+655 SIDLRQA
-662 IQGNSNADV
+662 IQGSTADDAIIV
-671 LISGRDRLNILEKP
+671 GRDRLNILGKP

-704 YTVRQGETLDQLLT
+704 YTVRQGETLGELLE

-748 QYAQDMR
+748 QYAADMR
-755 AETAKKAFRADGNFN
+755 AETAKKTFRADSNMG
-770 SVISDPEKTLKF
+770 SVISDPDKTLKF
-782 VEEASNSKALGRMVV
+782 VEEASRSKALGRMVV

-803 KGDHSADFMLE
+803 KDERSADFMLE

-842 DDKLDVDDYLNKAG
+842 DNKLDVDDYLNRAG

-866 IFVVRADGS
+866 MFVVRADGS
-875 VYKPSS
+875 VYKPTS
-881 GYWFGNNHEDLK
+881 GYWFGNNHEELK

>member
-1 MLKGYFSIAA
+1 MFKGYFSIAA
-11 CVLASTLMSAA
+11 CLLASVFAPFSH
-22 QAQTP
+22 AQTP
-27 TPEQIKMFQS
+27 TPEQMQMFQS

-51 ITLPNGSS
+51 ISLPSGNSS
-59 AQSSEYNNPQV
+59 QPSSYQNPQV
-70 MAPRPM
+70 IDPRPE
-76 VSERVLTEQQQAEA
+76 VSNANQTNQADVMKED
-90 EQQPQG
+90 EE

-105 AGSPTTFAPVGDV
+105 AGSPTTFAPVSDV

-139 ENNTHR
+139 ENTTHR

-150 AGIINFPSLGPV
+150 AGTINFPSLGPV
-162 QVAGMSFSDVRESL
+162 QVAGMSFSDVRDSL

-189 DISLGKMR
+189 DISLGEMR
-197 TMQVFVM
+197 NMQVFVM

-210 GSYTV
+210 GAYTV

-228 GGFDESGAL
+228 GGFGESGAL
-237 RNIQLKRNGQVI
+237 RNVQLKRNGQVI

-260 GDARNDVRLMPGDVV
+260 GDARNDVRLLPGDVV
-275 FIGPVGNT
+275 FIGAVGNT
-283 ISIDG
+283 IAIDG

-295 YEIKPG
+295 YEVKSG
-301 ETYQQA
+301 ETYKQA
-307 IHMAGGFTANA
+307 IQMAGGFTANA
-318 HRDQVEIK
+318 YSDQIEIK
-326 RYAAKGARN
+326 RYAAKGARD
-335 ALTLDFNQARDKQT
+335 ALTLNFSQSHDQQT

-355 TVNVLTKSEELTRYV
+355 AVNVLKKSEELTRYV
-370 QIEGDVRHPGFVEWK
+370 QIEGDVRHPGFIEWK
-385 SGLRIA
+385 NGLRVA
-391 NLFQAVDT
+391 DLFQSVDT

-415 VNPQR
+415 INPQR
-420 DIEVFQINL
+420 DIEVYQVNL
-429 ANAILAPNS
+429 ANAILSPNS
-438 QDNLELQSRDR
+438 KDNLKLNSRDR
-449 VLVFNRFNNEDLDA
+449 VLVFNRFNNEDLDTL
-463 FAEQEVTSKAKTLE
+463 AEQETVTKAKTLE
-477 QAQQQAEQ
+477 QAQFKAEQ
-485 AQQKEQAALNSSVA
+485 DQLKEQEVMSSSVA
-499 LLTAPQGNL
+499 LSSATDNLATAQP
-508 SQEMLA
+508 LA
-514 QGMTT
+514 QELE
-519 QGHLSGSQNLN
+519 Q
-530 AEAHL
+530 
-535 QGNRQQVNSG
+535 
-545 LVMAEP
+545 P
-551 KIMFHGREIT
+551 KIIFRGKEIT
-561 QEDFDAIK
+561 QEDFDALK
-569 QNTRSSLLA
+569 QNTRRTLLA

-606 GRYPITPRMSVS
+606 GRYPLTPRMSVS
-618 SLLAAAGGL
+618 TLIEAAGGL

-632 TINAELAH
+632 TINAELAR
-640 TVINNIDERASIDVE
+640 TVINSKDERASIDVE
-655 RVDLRKA
+655 RIDLRKA
-662 IQGNSNADV
+662 IQGSTTDDAILV
-671 LISGRDRLNILEKP
+671 GRDRLNILEKP

-704 YTVRQGETLDQLLT
+704 YTVRQGETLGELLE

-748 QYAQDMR
+748 QYAADMR
-755 AETAKKAFRADGNFN
+755 AETAKKTFRADSNMS
-770 SVISDPEKTLKF
+770 SVISDPDKTLKF
-782 VEEASNSKALGRMVV
+782 VEEASKSKALGRMVV
-797 QLNRIL
+797 QLNRIT
-803 KGDHSADFMLE
+803 KGERSADFMLE

-842 DDKLDVDDYLNKAG
+842 DNKLDVDDYLNKAG

-875 VYKPSS
+875 VYKPTS
-881 GYWFGNNHEDLK
+881 GYWFGNNHEELK

>member
-11 CVLASTLMSAA
+11 CVLASVFAPFSH
-22 QAQTP
+22 AQTP
-27 TPEQIKMFQS
+27 TPEQMQMFQS

-51 ITLPNGSS
+51 ISLPSGSS
-59 AQSSEYNNPQV
+59 SQPSNYQNPQV
-70 MAPRPM
+70 IDPRAE
-76 VSERVLTEQQQAEA
+76 VSNANQTDKMDLEKEDE
-90 EQQPQG
+90 E

-105 AGSPTTFAPVGDV
+105 AGSPTTFAPVSDV

-139 ENNTHR
+139 ENTTHR

-150 AGIINFPSLGPV
+150 AGTINFPSLGPV
-162 QVAGMSFSDVRESL
+162 QVAGMSFSDVRDSL

-189 DISLGKMR
+189 DISLGEMR

-210 GSYTV
+210 GAYTV

-228 GGFDESGAL
+228 GGFGESGAL
-237 RNIQLKRNGQVI
+237 RNVQLKRNGQVI

-260 GDARNDVRLMPGDVV
+260 GDASNDVRLLPGDVV
-275 FIGPVGNT
+275 FIGAVGNT
-283 ISIDG
+283 IAIDG

-295 YEIKPG
+295 YEVKSG
-301 ETYQQA
+301 ETYKQA
-307 IHMAGGFTANA
+307 IQMAGGFTANA
-318 HRDQVEIK
+318 YSDQIEVK
-326 RYAAKGARN
+326 RYAAKGARD
-335 ALTLDFNQARDKQT
+335 ALTLNFSQSHDQQT

-355 TVNVLTKSEELTRYV
+355 AVNVLKKSEELTRYV
-370 QIEGDVRHPGFVEWK
+370 QIEGDVRHTGFIEWK
-385 SGLRIA
+385 SGLRVA
-391 NLFQAVDT
+391 DLFQSVDT
-399 SFNSTADV
+399 SFNSTADI

-415 VNPQR
+415 INPQR
-420 DIEVFQINL
+420 DIEVYQVNL
-429 ANAILAPNS
+429 ANAILSPTS
-438 QDNLELQSRDR
+438 KDNLKLNSRDR
-449 VLVFNRFNNEDLDA
+449 VLVFNRFNNEDLDTLA
-463 FAEQEVTSKAKTLE
+463 DQETVTKAKTLE
-477 QAQQQAEQ
+477 QAQRQ
-485 AQQKEQAALNSSVA
+485 AQQDQLEEQEAMSSSVA
-499 LLTAPQGNL
+499 VSSATSIEKKSKQ
-508 SQEMLA
+508 
-514 QGMTT
+514 
-519 QGHLSGSQNLN
+519 
-530 AEAHL
+530 
-535 QGNRQQVNSG
+535 
-545 LVMAEP
+545 P
-551 KIMFHGREIT
+551 KIVFRGKEIT
-561 QEDFDAIK
+561 KDDFEALK
-569 QNTRSSLLA
+569 QNTRRTLLA

-606 GRYPITPRMSVS
+606 GRYPITPRMTIST
-618 SLLAAAGGL
+618 LIEAAGGL

-632 TINAELAH
+632 TINAELAR
-640 TVINNIDERASIDVE
+640 TVISSKDERASIDVE
-655 RVDLRKA
+655 RIDLRQA
-662 IQGNSNADV
+662 IQGSTADDAIIV
-671 LISGRDRLNILEKP
+671 GRDRLNILEKP

-696 GEVRFPGT
+696 GEIRFPGT
-704 YTVRQGETLDQLLT
+704 YTVRQGETLGELLE

-741 QEQKLLN
+741 QEQQLLN
-748 QYAQDMR
+748 QYAADMR
-755 AETAKKAFRADGNFN
+755 AETAKKTFRADSNMG
-770 SVISDPEKTLKF
+770 SVISDPDKTLKF
-782 VEEASNSKALGRMVV
+782 VEEASRSKALGRMVV

-803 KGDHSADFMLE
+803 KDERSSDFMLE

-842 DDKLDVDDYLNKAG
+842 DNKLDVDDYLNKAG

-875 VYKPSS
+875 VYKPTS
-881 GYWFGNNHEDLK
+881 GYWFGNNHEELK

>member
-11 CVLASTLMSAA
+11 CVLASVFAPFSH
-22 QAQTP
+22 AQTP
-27 TPEQIKMFQS
+27 TSEQMQMFQS

-51 ITLPNGSS
+51 ISLPSGSS
-59 AQSSEYNNPQV
+59 SQPSNYQNPQV
-70 MAPRPM
+70 IDPRPE
-76 VSERVLTEQQQAEA
+76 VSNANQTDKMDLAKDEE
-90 EQQPQG
+90 

-105 AGSPTTFAPVGDV
+105 AGSPTTFAPVSDV
-118 PVPADYTVG
+118 PVPTDYTVG

-139 ENNTHR
+139 ENTTHR

-150 AGIINFPSLGPV
+150 AGTINFPSLGPV
-162 QVAGMSFSDVRESL
+162 QVAGMSFSDVRDSL

-189 DISLGKMR
+189 DISLGEMR

-210 GSYTV
+210 GAYTV

-228 GGFDESGAL
+228 GGFGESGAL
-237 RNIQLKRNGQVI
+237 RNVQLKRNGQVI
-249 RKLDMYDLLLK
+249 RMLDMYDLLLK
-260 GDARNDVRLMPGDVV
+260 GDARNDVRLLPGDVV
-275 FIGPVGNT
+275 FIGAVGNT
-283 ISIDG
+283 IAIDG

-295 YEIKPG
+295 YEVKSG
-301 ETYQQA
+301 ETYKQA
-307 IHMAGGFTANA
+307 IQMAGGFTANA
-318 HRDQVEIK
+318 YSDQIEVK
-326 RYAAKGARN
+326 RYAAKGARD
-335 ALTLDFNQARDKQT
+335 ALTLNFSQSHDQQT

-355 TVNVLTKSEELTRYV
+355 AVNVLKKSEELTRYV
-370 QIEGDVRHPGFVEWK
+370 QIEGDVRHPGFIEWK
-385 SGLRIA
+385 SGLRVA
-391 NLFQAVDT
+391 DLFQSVDT

-415 VNPQR
+415 INPQR
-420 DIEVFQINL
+420 DIEVYQVNL
-429 ANAILAPNS
+429 ANAILSPS
-438 QDNLELQSRDR
+438 SKDNLKLNSRDR
-449 VLVFNRFNNEDLDA
+449 VLVFNRFNNEDLDTLA
-463 FAEQEVTSKAKTLE
+463 DQDTVTKAKTLE
-477 QAQQQAEQ
+477 QAQFKAELD
-485 AQQKEQAALNSSVA
+485 QQKEQQVMSSSVA
-499 LLTAPQGNL
+499 ISSATDNMSMGQPLTEESEQ
-508 SQEMLA
+508 
-514 QGMTT
+514 
-519 QGHLSGSQNLN
+519 
-530 AEAHL
+530 
-535 QGNRQQVNSG
+535 
-545 LVMAEP
+545 P
-551 KIMFHGREIT
+551 KIIFRGKEIT
-561 QEDFDAIK
+561 KEDFDALK
-569 QNTRSSLLA
+569 QNTRRTLLA

-606 GRYPITPRMSVS
+606 GRYPLTPRMSVS
-618 SLLAAAGGL
+618 TLIEAAGGL

-632 TINAELAH
+632 TINAELAR
-640 TVINNIDERASIDVE
+640 TVISSKDERASIDVE
-655 RVDLRKA
+655 RIDLRKA
-662 IQGNSNADV
+662 IQGGTADDAILV
-671 LISGRDRLNILEKP
+671 GRDRLNILEKP

-704 YTVRQGETLDQLLT
+704 YTVRQGETVGELLE

-748 QYAQDMR
+748 QYAADMR
-755 AETAKKAFRADGNFN
+755 AETAKKTFRADSNMG
-770 SVISDPEKTLKF
+770 SVISDPDKTLKF
-782 VEEASNSKALGRMVV
+782 VEEASRSKALGRMVV

-803 KGDHSADFMLE
+803 KDERSADFMLE

-875 VYKPSS
+875 VYKPTS
-881 GYWFGNNHEDLK
+881 GYWFGNNHEELK

>member
-1 MLKGYFSIAA
+1 MLKGYFSIGA
-11 CVLASTLMSAA
+11 CILASLFAPLTN
-22 QAQTP
+22 AQTP
-27 TPEQIKMFQS
+27 TPEQIQMFKN
-37 LPADQQQAL
+37 LPTDQQQAL

-51 ITLPNGSS
+51 ISIPSGASS
-59 AQSSEYNNPQV
+59 QPSSYQNPQV
-70 MAPRPM
+70 VEQRP
-76 VSERVLTEQQQAEA
+76 VASSATEAKVNDAEKD
-90 EQQPQG
+90 EQG

-105 AGSPTTFAPVGDV
+105 AGSPTTFAPISDV

-139 ENNTHR
+139 ENTTHR

-162 QVAGMSFSDVRESL
+162 QVAGMTFSDVRDSL

-189 DISLGKMR
+189 DISLGEMR

-210 GSYTV
+210 GAYTV

-228 GGFDESGAL
+228 GGFSESGAL
-237 RNIQLKRNGQVI
+237 RNVQLKRNGQVI

-260 GDARNDVRLMPGDVV
+260 GDARNDIRLLPGDVV
-275 FIGPVGNT
+275 FIGALGNT

-301 ETYQQA
+301 ETYKQA
-307 IHMAGGFTANA
+307 IQMAGGFTANA
-318 HRDQVEIK
+318 YSDQIEVK
-326 RYAAKGARN
+326 RYAAEGARD
-335 ALTLDFNQARDKQT
+335 ALTLNFSQSHDQQT

-355 TVNVLTKSEELTRYV
+355 AVDVLKKNEELTRYV
-370 QIEGDVRHPGFVEWK
+370 QIEGDVRHPGYIEWK

-391 NLFQAVDT
+391 DLFQSVDT

-415 VNPQR
+415 INPQR
-420 DIEVFQINL
+420 DIEVYQVNL
-429 ANAILAPNS
+429 ANAILSPTS
-438 QDNLELQSRDR
+438 KDNLKLNSRDR
-449 VLVFNRFNNEDLDA
+449 VLVFNRFNNEDLDTLA
-463 FAEQEVTSKAKTLE
+463 DQQTVTKAKTLE
-477 QAQQQAEQ
+477 QAQLQ
-485 AQQKEQAALNSSVA
+485 AQQEQLKEQEVMSSSVA
-499 LLTAPQGNL
+499 VSSAAPLKKASKQ
-508 SQEMLA
+508 S
-514 QGMTT
+514 
-519 QGHLSGSQNLN
+519 
-530 AEAHL
+530 
-535 QGNRQQVNSG
+535 
-545 LVMAEP
+545 
-551 KIMFHGREIT
+551 KIVFRGKEIT
-561 QEDFDAIK
+561 KDDFEALK
-569 QNTRSSLLA
+569 QNTRRTLLA

-606 GRYPITPRMSVS
+606 GRYPITPRMTIST
-618 SLLAAAGGL
+618 LIEAAGGL

-632 TINAELAH
+632 TINAELAR
-640 TVINNIDERASIDVE
+640 TVINSKDERASIDVE
-655 RVDLRKA
+655 RIDLRQA
-662 IQGNSNADV
+662 IQGSTADDAIIV
-671 LISGRDRLNILEKP
+671 GRDRLNILEKP

-704 YTVRQGETLDQLLT
+704 YTVRQGETLGELLE

-748 QYAQDMR
+748 QYAADMR
-755 AETAKKAFRADGNFN
+755 AETAKKTFRADSNMG
-770 SVISDPEKTLKF
+770 SVISDPDKTLKF
-782 VEEASNSKALGRMVV
+782 VEEASRSKALGRMVV

-803 KGDHSADFMLE
+803 KDERSADFMLE

-842 DDKLDVDDYLNKAG
+842 DNKLDVDDYLNKAG

-875 VYKPSS
+875 VYKPTS
-881 GYWFGNNHEDLK
+881 GYWFGNSHEELK

>member
-11 CVLASTLMSAA
+11 CVLASVFAPFSH
-22 QAQTP
+22 AQTP
-27 TPEQIKMFQS
+27 TPEQMQMFQS

-51 ITLPNGSS
+51 VSLPSGSS
-59 AQSSEYNNPQV
+59 SQPSSYLNPQV
-70 MAPRPM
+70 IDPRPE
-76 VSERVLTEQQQAEA
+76 VSNANQTDKMDLAKEDEE
-90 EQQPQG
+90 

-105 AGSPTTFAPVGDV
+105 AGSPTTFAPVSDV

-139 ENNTHR
+139 ENTTHR

-150 AGIINFPSLGPV
+150 AGTINFPSLGPV
-162 QVAGMSFSDVRESL
+162 QVAGMSFSDVRDSL

-189 DISLGKMR
+189 DISLGEMR

-210 GSYTV
+210 GAYTV

-228 GGFDESGAL
+228 GGFGESGAL
-237 RNIQLKRNGQVI
+237 RNVQLKRNGQVI

-260 GDARNDVRLMPGDVV
+260 GDARNDVRLLPGDVV
-275 FIGPVGNT
+275 FIGAVGNT
-283 ISIDG
+283 IAIDG

-295 YEIKPG
+295 YEVKSG
-301 ETYQQA
+301 ETYKQA
-307 IHMAGGFTANA
+307 IQMAGGFTANA
-318 HRDQVEIK
+318 YSDQIEVK
-326 RYAAKGARN
+326 RYAAKGARD
-335 ALTLDFNQARDKQT
+335 ALTLNFSQSHDQQT
-349 KVKDGD
+349 KAKDGD
-355 TVNVLTKSEELTRYV
+355 AVNVLKKSEELTRYV
-370 QIEGDVRHPGFVEWK
+370 QIEGDVRHPGFIEWK
-385 SGLRIA
+385 SGLRVA
-391 NLFQAVDT
+391 DLFQSVDT

-415 VNPQR
+415 INPQR
-420 DIEVFQINL
+420 DIEVYQVNL
-429 ANAILAPNS
+429 ANAILSPS
-438 QDNLELQSRDR
+438 SKDNLKLNSRDR
-449 VLVFNRFNNEDLDA
+449 VLVFNRFNNEDLDTLA
-463 FAEQEVTSKAKTLE
+463 DQDTVTKAKTLE
-477 QAQQQAEQ
+477 QAQFKAELD
-485 AQQKEQAALNSSVA
+485 QQKEQEVMSSSVA
-499 LLTAPQGNL
+499 ISSATDNMPM
-508 SQEMLA
+508 SQSSTEEPE
-514 QGMTT
+514 Q
-519 QGHLSGSQNLN
+519 
-530 AEAHL
+530 
-535 QGNRQQVNSG
+535 
-545 LVMAEP
+545 P
-551 KIMFHGREIT
+551 KIMFRGKEIT
-561 QEDFDAIK
+561 KKDFDALK
-569 QNTRSSLLA
+569 QNTRRTLLA

-606 GRYPITPRMSVS
+606 GRYPLTPRMSVS
-618 SLLAAAGGL
+618 TLIEAAGGL

-632 TINAELAH
+632 TINAELAR
-640 TVINNIDERASIDVE
+640 TVISSKDERASIDVE
-655 RVDLRKA
+655 RIDLRKA
-662 IQGNSNADV
+662 IQGNTADDAILV
-671 LISGRDRLNILEKP
+671 GRDRLNILEKP
-685 NVKLQSTVTLQ
+685 NVKLQSIVTLQ

-704 YTVRQGETLDQLLT
+704 YTVRQGETLGELLE

-748 QYAQDMR
+748 QYAADMR
-755 AETAKKAFRADGNFN
+755 AETAKKTFRADSNLS
-770 SVISDPEKTLKF
+770 SVISDPEKTLAF
-782 VEEASNSKALGRMVV
+782 VEEASKSKALGRMVV

-803 KGDHSADFMLE
+803 KDERSADFMLE

-842 DDKLDVDDYLNKAG
+842 DNKLDVNDYLNKAG

-875 VYKPSS
+875 VYKPTS
-881 GYWFGNNHEDLK
+881 GYWFGNNHEELK

>member
-1 MLKGYFSIAA
+1 MLKGYFSIGA
-11 CVLASTLMSAA
+11 CILASLFAPLTN
-22 QAQTP
+22 AQTP
-27 TPEQIKMFQS
+27 TPEQIQMFQN

-51 ITLPNGSS
+51 ISIPSGASS
-59 AQSSEYNNPQV
+59 QPSSYQNPQV
-70 MAPRPM
+70 VEQRP
-76 VSERVLTEQQQAEA
+76 VASSATEAKVNDAEKD
-90 EQQPQG
+90 EQG

-105 AGSPTTFAPVGDV
+105 AGSPTTFAPVSDV

-139 ENNTHR
+139 ENTTHR

-162 QVAGMSFSDVRESL
+162 QVAGMTFSDVRDSL

-189 DISLGKMR
+189 DISLGEMR

-210 GSYTV
+210 GAYTV

-228 GGFDESGAL
+228 GGFSESGAL
-237 RNIQLKRNGQVI
+237 RNVQLKRNGQVI

-260 GDARNDVRLMPGDVV
+260 GDARNDIRLLPGDVV
-275 FIGPVGNT
+275 FIGALGNT

-301 ETYQQA
+301 ETYKQA
-307 IHMAGGFTANA
+307 IQMAGGFTANA
-318 HRDQVEIK
+318 YSDQIEVK
-326 RYAAKGARN
+326 RYAAKGARD
-335 ALTLDFNQARDKQT
+335 ALTLNFSQSHDQQT

-355 TVNVLTKSEELTRYV
+355 AVNVLKKNEELTRYV
-370 QIEGDVRHPGFVEWK
+370 QIEGDVRHPGFIEWK

-391 NLFQAVDT
+391 DLFQSVDT

-407 NYAVVVRE
+407 SYAVIVRE
-415 VNPQR
+415 INPQR
-420 DIEVFQINL
+420 DIEVYQVNL
-429 ANAILAPNS
+429 ANAILSPTS
-438 QDNLELQSRDR
+438 KDNLKLNSRDR
-449 VLVFNRFNNEDLDA
+449 VLVFNRFNNEDLDTLA
-463 FAEQEVTSKAKTLE
+463 DQETVTKAKTLE
-477 QAQQQAEQ
+477 QAQLQ
-485 AQQKEQAALNSSVA
+485 AQQEQLKEQEVMSSSVA
-499 LLTAPQGNL
+499 VSSATPVEKDLKQ
-508 SQEMLA
+508 
-514 QGMTT
+514 
-519 QGHLSGSQNLN
+519 
-530 AEAHL
+530 
-535 QGNRQQVNSG
+535 
-545 LVMAEP
+545 P
-551 KIMFHGREIT
+551 KIVFRGKEIT
-561 QEDFDAIK
+561 KDDFEALK
-569 QNTRSSLLA
+569 QNTRRTLLA

-606 GRYPITPRMSVS
+606 GRYPITPRMTIST
-618 SLLAAAGGL
+618 LIEAAGGL

-632 TINAELAH
+632 TINAELAR
-640 TVINNIDERASIDVE
+640 TVINSKDERASIDVE
-655 RVDLRKA
+655 RIDLRQA
-662 IQGNSNADV
+662 IKGSTADDAIIV
-671 LISGRDRLNILEKP
+671 GRDRLNILEKP

-704 YTVRQGETLDQLLT
+704 YTVRQGETLGELLE

-748 QYAQDMR
+748 QYAADMR
-755 AETAKKAFRADGNFN
+755 AETAKKTFRADSNMG
-770 SVISDPEKTLKF
+770 SVISDPDKTLKF
-782 VEEASNSKALGRMVV
+782 VEEANRSKALGRMVV

-803 KGDHSADFMLE
+803 KNERSADFMLE

-842 DDKLDVDDYLNKAG
+842 DNKLDVDDYLNKAG

-875 VYKPSS
+875 VYKPAS
-881 GYWFGNNHEDLK
+881 GYWFGNNHEELK

>member
-1 MLKGYFSIAA
+1 MFKGYFSIAA
-11 CVLASTLMSAA
+11 CVLASLFAPLSH
-22 QAQTP
+22 AQTP
-27 TPEQIKMFQS
+27 TPEQMQMFQS

-51 ITLPNGSS
+51 ISIPSGSS
-59 AQSSEYNNPQV
+59 SQPSNYHNPQV
-70 MAPRPM
+70 IAPRPE
-76 VSERVLTEQQQAEA
+76 VSNSNQTNQADATKED
-90 EQQPQG
+90 EE

-105 AGSPTTFAPVGDV
+105 AGSPTTFAPLNDV

-139 ENNTHR
+139 ENTTHR

-150 AGIINFPSLGPV
+150 AGTINFPSLGPV
-162 QVAGMSFSDVRESL
+162 QVAGMSFSNVRDSL

-189 DISLGKMR
+189 DISLGEMR

-210 GSYTV
+210 GAYTV

-228 GGFDESGAL
+228 GGFGDSGAL
-237 RNIQLKRNGQVI
+237 RNVQLKRNGQVI

-260 GDARNDVRLMPGDVV
+260 GDARNDVRLLPGDVV
-275 FIGPVGNT
+275 FIGAVGNT
-283 ISIDG
+283 IAIDG

-295 YEIKPG
+295 YEVKSG
-301 ETYQQA
+301 ETYKQA
-307 IHMAGGFTANA
+307 IQMAGGFTANA
-318 HRDQVEIK
+318 YSDQIEVK
-326 RYAAKGARN
+326 RYAAKGARE
-335 ALTLDFNQARDKQT
+335 ALTLNFSQSHDQQI
-349 KVKDGD
+349 KVRDGD
-355 TVNVLTKSEELTRYV
+355 AVNVLKKSEELTRYV
-370 QIEGDVRHPGFVEWK
+370 QIEGDVRHPGFIEWK
-385 SGLRIA
+385 SGLRVA
-391 NLFQAVDT
+391 DLFQSVDT

-415 VNPQR
+415 INPQR
-420 DIEVFQINL
+420 DIEVYQVNL
-429 ANAILAPNS
+429 AKAILSPTS
-438 QDNLELQSRDR
+438 KDNLQLKSRDR
-449 VLVFNRFNNEDLDA
+449 VLVFNRFNNEDLDTLA
-463 FAEQEVTSKAKTLE
+463 DQDTVTKAKTLE
-477 QAQQQAEQ
+477 QAQLQAADEQ
-485 AQQKEQAALNSSVA
+485 RKEQEVMGSSIAISSAQSAGQDESESMVTANS
-499 LLTAPQGNL
+499 LQPNL
-508 SQEMLA
+508 
-514 QGMTT
+514 
-519 QGHLSGSQNLN
+519 
-530 AEAHL
+530 
-535 QGNRQQVNSG
+535 QQYDK
-545 LVMAEP
+545 P
-551 KIMFHGREIT
+551 KIFFRGKEIT
-561 QEDFDAIK
+561 HEDFEALK
-569 QNTRSSLLA
+569 QHTRRTLLA

-618 SLLAAAGGL
+618 TLVEAAGGL

-632 TINAELAH
+632 TINAELAR
-640 TVINNIDERASIDVE
+640 TVINSTDERASIDVE
-655 RVDLRKA
+655 RINLRKA
-662 IQGNSNADV
+662 IQGSSTDDAIIV
-671 LISGRDRLNILEKP
+671 GRDRLNVLEKP

-704 YTVRQGETLDQLLT
+704 YTVRQGETLGELLE

-748 QYAQDMR
+748 QYAADMR
-755 AETAKKAFRADGNFN
+755 AETAKKTFRADSNLG
-770 SVISDPEKTLKF
+770 SVISNPDKTLAF
-782 VEEASNSKALGRMVV
+782 VEEASRSKALGRMVV
-797 QLNRIL
+797 QLNRIVNH
-803 KGDHSADFMLE
+803 DRTADFMVE
-814 DGDFLFVPTFR
+814 DGDFLFIPTFR

-842 DDKLDVDDYLNKAG
+842 DNKLDVDDYLNKAG

-875 VYKPSS
+875 VYKPTS
-881 GYWFGNNHEDLK
+881 GYWFGNDKEELK

-922 TGVAINALK
+922 TGVAINAIK

>member
-1 MLKGYFSIAA
+1 MMLSIG
-11 CVLASTLMSAA
+11 VPLAFG
-22 QAQTP
+22 QTP
-27 TPEQIKMFQS
+27 TAQQIEMFKN

-51 ITLPNGSS
+51 ISIPSGASS
-59 AQSSEYNNPQV
+59 QPSSYQNPQV
-70 MAPRPM
+70 VEPRPIASSATEAK
-76 VSERVLTEQQQAEA
+76 VNDSEKDE
-90 EQQPQG
+90 QG

-105 AGSPTTFAPVGDV
+105 AGSPTTFAPISDV

-127 AGDEIVI
+127 AGDEVVI

-139 ENNTHR
+139 ENTTHR

-162 QVAGMSFSDVRESL
+162 QVAGMTFSDVRDSL

-189 DISLGKMR
+189 DISLGEMR

-210 GSYTV
+210 GAYTV
-215 SALTTISQAIYYS
+215 SALTTVSQAIYYS
-228 GGFDESGAL
+228 GGFSESGAL
-237 RNIQLKRNGQVI
+237 RNVQLKRNGQVI

-260 GDARNDVRLMPGDVV
+260 GDARNDVRLLPGDVV
-275 FIGPVGNT
+275 FIGALGNT
-283 ISIDG
+283 MSIDG

-301 ETYQQA
+301 ETYKQA
-307 IHMAGGFTANA
+307 IQMAGGFTANA
-318 HRDQVEIK
+318 YSDQIEVK
-326 RYAAKGARN
+326 RYAAKGARD
-335 ALTLDFNQARDKQT
+335 ALTLNFSQSHDQQT

-355 TVNVLTKSEELTRYV
+355 VVNVLKKSEELTRYV
-370 QIEGDVRHPGFVEWK
+370 QIEGDVRHPGFIEWK

-391 NLFQAVDT
+391 DLFQSVDT

-415 VNPQR
+415 VNPLR
-420 DIEVFQINL
+420 DIEVYQVNL
-429 ANAILAPNS
+429 ANAILSPTS
-438 QDNLELQSRDR
+438 KDNLKLNSRDR
-449 VLVFNRFNNEDLDA
+449 VLVFNRFNNEDLDTLA
-463 FAEQEVTSKAKTLE
+463 DQETVTKAKTLE
-477 QAQQQAEQ
+477 QAQLQ
-485 AQQKEQAALNSSVA
+485 AQQEQLKEQEAMSSSVA
-499 LLTAPQGNL
+499 VSSATAL
-508 SQEMLA
+508 EK
-514 QGMTT
+514 
-519 QGHLSGSQNLN
+519 
-530 AEAHL
+530 
-535 QGNRQQVNSG
+535 NSKQ
-545 LVMAEP
+545 P
-551 KIMFHGREIT
+551 KIVFRGKEIT
-561 QEDFDAIK
+561 KDDFEALK
-569 QNTRSSLLA
+569 QNTRRTLLA

-606 GRYPITPRMSVS
+606 GRYPITPRMTIST
-618 SLLAAAGGL
+618 LIEAAGGL

-632 TINAELAH
+632 TINAELAR
-640 TVINNIDERASIDVE
+640 TVINSKDERASIDVE
-655 RVDLRKA
+655 RIDLRQA
-662 IQGNSNADV
+662 IQGSTADDAIIV
-671 LISGRDRLNILEKP
+671 GRDRLNILEKP

-704 YTVRQGETLDQLLT
+704 YTVRQGETLGELLE

-748 QYAQDMR
+748 QYAADMR
-755 AETAKKAFRADGNFN
+755 AETAKKTFRADSTMG
-770 SVISDPEKTLKF
+770 SVISEPDKTLKF
-782 VEEASNSKALGRMVV
+782 VEEASRSKALGRMVV

-803 KGDHSADFMLE
+803 KDERSADFMLE

-842 DDKLDVDDYLNKAG
+842 DNKLDVDDYLNKAG

-875 VYKPSS
+875 VYKPTS
-881 GYWFGNNHEDLK
+881 GYWFGNNHEELK

>member
-1 MLKGYFSIAA
+1 M
-11 CVLASTLMSAA
+11 
-22 QAQTP
+22 
-27 TPEQIKMFQS
+27 
-37 LPADQQQAL
+37 
-46 ASKYG
+46 
-51 ITLPNGSS
+51 
-59 AQSSEYNNPQV
+59 
-70 MAPRPM
+70 
-76 VSERVLTEQQQAEA
+76 
-90 EQQPQG
+90 
-96 LKRFGLDLF
+96 
-105 AGSPTTFAPVGDV
+105 

-139 ENNTHR
+139 ENTTHR

-162 QVAGMSFSDVRESL
+162 QVAGMTFSDVRDSL

-189 DISLGKMR
+189 DISLGEMR

-210 GSYTV
+210 GAYTV

-228 GGFDESGAL
+228 GGFSESGAL
-237 RNIQLKRNGQVI
+237 RNVQLKRNGQVI

-260 GDARNDVRLMPGDVV
+260 GDARNDIRLLPGDVV
-275 FIGPVGNT
+275 FIGALGNT

-301 ETYQQA
+301 ETYKQA
-307 IHMAGGFTANA
+307 IQMAGGFTANA
-318 HRDQVEIK
+318 YSDQIEVK
-326 RYAAKGARN
+326 RYAAKGARD
-335 ALTLDFNQARDKQT
+335 ALTLNFSQSYDQQT

-355 TVNVLTKSEELTRYV
+355 AVNVLKKSEELTRYV
-370 QIEGDVRHPGFVEWK
+370 QIEGDVRHPGFIEWK
-385 SGLRIA
+385 NGLRVA
-391 NLFQAVDT
+391 DLFQSVDT
-399 SFNSTADV
+399 SFNSTADI

-415 VNPQR
+415 INPQR
-420 DIEVFQINL
+420 DIEVYQVNL
-429 ANAILAPNS
+429 ANAILSPTS
-438 QDNLELQSRDR
+438 KDNLKLNSRDR
-449 VLVFNRFNNEDLDA
+449 VLVFNRFNNEDLDTLA
-463 FAEQEVTSKAKTLE
+463 DQETVTKAKTLE
-477 QAQQQAEQ
+477 QAQLQ
-485 AQQKEQAALNSSVA
+485 AQQEQLKEQEVMSSSVA
-499 LLTAPQGNL
+499 VSSAAPLEKDSKQ
-508 SQEMLA
+508 
-514 QGMTT
+514 
-519 QGHLSGSQNLN
+519 
-530 AEAHL
+530 
-535 QGNRQQVNSG
+535 
-545 LVMAEP
+545 P
-551 KIMFHGREIT
+551 KIVFRGKEIT
-561 QEDFDAIK
+561 KDDFEALK
-569 QNTRSSLLA
+569 QNTRRTLLA

-606 GRYPITPRMSVS
+606 GRYPITPRMTIST
-618 SLLAAAGGL
+618 LIEAAGGL

-632 TINAELAH
+632 TINAELAR
-640 TVINNIDERASIDVE
+640 TVINSKDERASINVE
-655 RVDLRKA
+655 RIDLRQA
-662 IQGNSNADV
+662 IKGSAADDAIIV
-671 LISGRDRLNILEKP
+671 GRDRLNILEKP

-704 YTVRQGETLDQLLT
+704 YTVRQGETLGELLE

-748 QYAQDMR
+748 QYAADMR
-755 AETAKKAFRADGNFN
+755 AETAKKTFRADSNMG
-770 SVISDPEKTLKF
+770 SVISDPDKTLKF
-782 VEEASNSKALGRMVV
+782 VEEASRSKALGRMVV

-803 KGDHSADFMLE
+803 KDERSADFMLE

-842 DDKLDVDDYLNKAG
+842 DNKLGVDDYLNKAG

-875 VYKPSS
+875 VYKPTS
-881 GYWFGNNHEDLK
+881 GYWFGNNHEELK

>member
-11 CVLASTLMSAA
+11 CVLASVFAPFSH
-22 QAQTP
+22 AQTP
-27 TPEQIKMFQS
+27 TPEQMQMFQS

-51 ITLPNGSS
+51 ISLPSGSS
-59 AQSSEYNNPQV
+59 SQPSNYQNPQV
-70 MAPRPM
+70 IDPRPE
-76 VSERVLTEQQQAEA
+76 VSNANHTNQADAMKKDE
-90 EQQPQG
+90 E

-105 AGSPTTFAPVGDV
+105 AGSPTTFAPVSDV

-139 ENNTHR
+139 ENTTHR

-150 AGIINFPSLGPV
+150 AGTINFPSLGPV
-162 QVAGMSFSDVRESL
+162 QVAGMSFSVVRDSL

-189 DISLGKMR
+189 DISLGEMR

-204 GDAYKP
+204 GDAFKP
-210 GSYTV
+210 GAYTV

-228 GGFDESGAL
+228 GGFGESGAL
-237 RNIQLKRNGQVI
+237 RNVQLKRNGQVI

-260 GDARNDVRLMPGDVV
+260 GDARNDVRLLPGDVV
-275 FIGPVGNT
+275 FIGAVGNT
-283 ISIDG
+283 IAIDG

-295 YEIKPG
+295 YEVNSG
-301 ETYQQA
+301 ETYKQA
-307 IHMAGGFTANA
+307 IQMAGGFTANA
-318 HRDQVEIK
+318 YSDQIEVK
-326 RYAAKGARN
+326 RYAAKGARD
-335 ALTLDFNQARDKQT
+335 ALTLNFSQSHDQQT

-355 TVNVLTKSEELTRYV
+355 AVNVLKKSEELTRYV
-370 QIEGDVRHPGFVEWK
+370 QIEGDVRHPGFIEWK
-385 SGLRIA
+385 SGLRVA
-391 NLFQAVDT
+391 DLFQSVDT

-415 VNPQR
+415 INPQR
-420 DIEVFQINL
+420 DIEVYQVNL
-429 ANAILAPNS
+429 ANAILSPS
-438 QDNLELQSRDR
+438 SKDNLKLNSRDR
-449 VLVFNRFNNEDLDA
+449 VLVFNRFNNEDLDTLA
-463 FAEQEVTSKAKTLE
+463 DQDTVTKAKTLE
-477 QAQQQAEQ
+477 QAQFKAELD
-485 AQQKEQAALNSSVA
+485 QQKEQEVMSSSVA
-499 LLTAPQGNL
+499 ISSATNNMPMGRSSTEESEQ
-508 SQEMLA
+508 
-514 QGMTT
+514 
-519 QGHLSGSQNLN
+519 
-530 AEAHL
+530 
-535 QGNRQQVNSG
+535 
-545 LVMAEP
+545 P
-551 KIMFHGREIT
+551 KIIFRGKEIT
-561 QEDFDAIK
+561 KEDFDALK
-569 QNTRSSLLA
+569 QNTRRTLLA

-606 GRYPITPRMSVS
+606 GRYPLTPRMSVS
-618 SLLAAAGGL
+618 TLIEAAGGL

-632 TINAELAH
+632 TINAELAR
-640 TVINNIDERASIDVE
+640 TVISSKDERASIDVE
-655 RVDLRKA
+655 RIDLRKA
-662 IQGNSNADV
+662 IQGGAADDAILV
-671 LISGRDRLNILEKP
+671 GRDRLNILEKP

-704 YTVRQGETLDQLLT
+704 YTVRQGETLGELLE

-748 QYAQDMR
+748 QYAADMR
-755 AETAKKAFRADGNFN
+755 AETAKKTFRADSNMS
-770 SVISDPEKTLKF
+770 SVISDPEKTLAF
-782 VEEASNSKALGRMVV
+782 VEEASKSKALGRMVV

-803 KGDHSADFMLE
+803 KDERSADFMLE

-842 DDKLDVDDYLNKAG
+842 DNKLDVDDYLNKAG

-875 VYKPSS
+875 VYKPTS
-881 GYWFGNNHEDLK
+881 GYWFGNNHEELK

>member
-1 MLKGYFSIAA
+1 MLKGYFSIGA
-11 CVLASTLMSAA
+11 CILASLFAPFTN
-22 QAQTP
+22 AQTP
-27 TPEQIKMFQS
+27 TPEQIQMFQN

-51 ITLPNGSS
+51 ISIPSGASS
-59 AQSSEYNNPQV
+59 QPSSYQNPQV
-70 MAPRPM
+70 VEQRP
-76 VSERVLTEQQQAEA
+76 VASSATEVKVTDSEKEE
-90 EQQPQG
+90 QG

-105 AGSPTTFAPVGDV
+105 AGSPTTFAPISDV

-139 ENNTHR
+139 ENTTHR

-162 QVAGMSFSDVRESL
+162 QVAGMTFSDVRDSL
-176 NQRVKEQMIGVRS
+176 KQRVKEQMIGVRS
-189 DISLGKMR
+189 DISLGEMR

-210 GSYTV
+210 GAYTV

-228 GGFDESGAL
+228 GGFSESGAL
-237 RNIQLKRNGQVI
+237 RNVQLKRNGQVI

-260 GDARNDVRLMPGDVV
+260 GDARNDIRLLPGDVV
-275 FIGPVGNT
+275 FIGALGNT

-301 ETYQQA
+301 ETYKQA
-307 IHMAGGFTANA
+307 IQMAGGFTANA
-318 HRDQVEIK
+318 YSDQIEVK
-326 RYAAKGARN
+326 RYAEKGARD
-335 ALTLDFNQARDKQT
+335 ALTLNFSQSHDQQT

-355 TVNVLTKSEELTRYV
+355 AVNVLKKNEELTRYV
-370 QIEGDVRHPGFVEWK
+370 QIEGDVRHPGFIEWK

-391 NLFQAVDT
+391 DLFQSVDT

-407 NYAVVVRE
+407 SYAVVVRE
-415 VNPQR
+415 INPQR
-420 DIEVFQINL
+420 DIEVYQVNL
-429 ANAILAPNS
+429 ANAILSPTS
-438 QDNLELQSRDR
+438 KDNLKLNSRDR
-449 VLVFNRFNNEDLDA
+449 VLVFNRFNNEDLDTLA
-463 FAEQEVTSKAKTLE
+463 DQETVTKAKTLE
-477 QAQQQAEQ
+477 QAQLQ
-485 AQQKEQAALNSSVA
+485 AQQEQLKEQEVMSSSVA
-499 LLTAPQGNL
+499 VSSATSLEKKTKQ
-508 SQEMLA
+508 
-514 QGMTT
+514 
-519 QGHLSGSQNLN
+519 
-530 AEAHL
+530 
-535 QGNRQQVNSG
+535 
-545 LVMAEP
+545 P
-551 KIMFHGREIT
+551 KIVFRGKEIT
-561 QEDFDAIK
+561 KDDFEALK
-569 QNTRSSLLA
+569 QNTRRTLLA

-606 GRYPITPRMSVS
+606 GRYPITPRMTIST
-618 SLLAAAGGL
+618 LIEAAGGL

-632 TINAELAH
+632 TINAELAR
-640 TVINNIDERASIDVE
+640 TVINSKDERASIDVE
-655 RVDLRKA
+655 RIDLRQA
-662 IQGNSNADV
+662 IKGSTADDAV
-671 LISGRDRLNILEKP
+671 IVGRDRLNILEKP

-704 YTVRQGETLDQLLT
+704 YTVRQGETLGELLE

-748 QYAQDMR
+748 QYAADMR
-755 AETAKKAFRADGNFN
+755 AETAKKTFRADSNMG
-770 SVISDPEKTLKF
+770 SVISDPDKTLKF
-782 VEEASNSKALGRMVV
+782 VEEASRSKALGRMVV

-803 KGDHSADFMLE
+803 KDERSADFMLE

-825 NTVSIMGEVQV
+825 STISIMGEVQV

-842 DDKLDVDDYLNKAG
+842 DNKLDVDDYLNKAG

-875 VYKPSS
+875 VYKPTL
-881 GYWFGNNHEDLK
+881 GYWFGNNHEELK
-893 AGDTIVVPIDTDYRD
+893 PGDTIVVPIDTDYRD

>member
-1 MLKGYFSIAA
+1 MFKGYFSIAA
-11 CVLASTLMSAA
+11 FILASTFASYSM
-22 QAQTP
+22 AQTP
-27 TPEQIKMFQS
+27 TPEQMKMFQN

-51 ITLPNGSS
+51 FSIPSS
-59 AQSSEYNNPQV
+59 SSSNKSPYENPQV
-70 MAPRPM
+70 IKPRAESSGA
-76 VSERVLTEQQQAEA
+76 VSSNIEEQWLKKG
-90 EQQPQG
+90 EQEE

-105 AGSPTTFAPVGDV
+105 AGSPSTFAPISDV
-118 PVPADYTVG
+118 PVPANYTVG
-127 AGDEIVI
+127 AGDEIIV

-139 ENNTHR
+139 ENETHR

-150 AGIINFPSLGPV
+150 AGTINFPSLGPV
-162 QVAGMSFSDVRESL
+162 NVAGMHFSDVRDSL
-176 NQRVKEQMIGVRS
+176 TQRVKEQMIGVRS
-189 DISLGKMR
+189 DISLGELR

-210 GSYTV
+210 GAYTV

-228 GGFDESGAL
+228 GGFGESGAL
-237 RNIQLKRNGQVI
+237 RDIQLKRDGKII

-260 GDARNDVRLMPGDVV
+260 GDASNDVRLLPDDVV
-275 FIGPVGNT
+275 LIGSVNDT
-283 ISIDG
+283 VSIEG
-288 EVNRPAI
+288 EINRPAI
-295 YEIKPG
+295 YEVKAG
-301 ETYQQA
+301 ETYQQL
-307 IHMAGGFTANA
+307 IQMAGGFTANA
-318 HRDQVEIK
+318 HVEQLEIK
-326 RYAAKGARN
+326 RYASHGARE
-335 ALTLDFNQARDKQT
+335 ALTLDFNKTQDRQS
-349 KVKDGD
+349 KVKNGD
-355 TVNVLTKSEELTRYV
+355 AIKILKKSEELTRYV
-370 QIEGDVRHPGFVEWK
+370 QIEGDVRHPGYVEWRN
-385 SGLRIA
+385 GLRVA
-391 NLFQAVDT
+391 DLFKSVD
-399 SFNSTADV
+399 SAFNSTADV

-415 VNPQR
+415 INPQR
-420 DIEVFQINL
+420 DIEVFQLSL
-429 ANAILAPNS
+429 ANAILSPGS
-438 QDNLELQSRDR
+438 RDNLQLQSRDR
-449 VLVFNRFNNEDLDA
+449 ILVFNRFNNEDLDTLA
-463 FAEQEVTSKAKTLE
+463 TQEAVSKAKTLE
-477 QAQQQAEQ
+477 QAQEQAELE
-485 AQQKEQAALNSSVA
+485 QQKEQEVMSSSVA
-499 LLTAPQGNL
+499 VSHSENG
-508 SQEMLA
+508 MLNN
-514 QGMTT
+514 
-519 QGHLSGSQNLN
+519 QN
-530 AEAHL
+530 AIEQAKP
-535 QGNRQQVNSG
+535 
-545 LVMAEP
+545 A
-551 KIMFHGREIT
+551 KIIFRGKEIT
-561 QEDFDAIK
+561 EEDFEKLK
-569 QNTRSSLLA
+569 QNTRRTLLA

-606 GRYPITPRMSVS
+606 GRYPITQRMTVS
-618 SLLAAAGGL
+618 TLIEAAGGL

-632 TINAELAH
+632 TINAELAR
-640 TVINNIDERASIDVE
+640 TAINSADERAYIDVE
-655 RVDLRKA
+655 RIDLRKA
-662 IQGNSNADV
+662 IQGSASDDAIIV
-671 LISGRDRLNILEKP
+671 GRDRLNILEKP

-704 YTVRQGETLDQLLT
+704 YTVRQGETLNELLE

-748 QYAQDMR
+748 QYAADMR
-755 AETAKKAFRADGNFN
+755 KETAKKTFRADSNIG
-770 SVISDPEKTLKF
+770 SVISDPEKTLAF
-782 VEEASNSKALGRMVV
+782 VEEASRSKALGRMVV

-803 KGDHSADFMLE
+803 KGERSADFMLE

-842 DDKLDVDDYLNKAG
+842 DNKLDVDDYLNKAG

-881 GYWFGNNHEDLK
+881 GYWFGNNKEELK

>member
-11 CVLASTLMSAA
+11 CVLASVFAPFSH
-22 QAQTP
+22 AQTP
-27 TPEQIKMFQS
+27 TPEQMQMFQS

-51 ITLPNGSS
+51 ISLPSGSS
-59 AQSSEYNNPQV
+59 SQPSNYQNPQV
-70 MAPRPM
+70 IDPRPE
-76 VSERVLTEQQQAEA
+76 VSNANQTDKMDLAKEDEE
-90 EQQPQG
+90 

-105 AGSPTTFAPVGDV
+105 AGSPTTFAPVSDV

-139 ENNTHR
+139 ENTTHR

-150 AGIINFPSLGPV
+150 AGTINFPSLGPV
-162 QVAGMSFSDVRESL
+162 QVAGMSFSDVRDSL

-189 DISLGKMR
+189 DISLGEMR

-210 GSYTV
+210 GAYTV

-228 GGFDESGAL
+228 GGFGESGAL
-237 RNIQLKRNGQVI
+237 RNVQLKRNGQVI

-260 GDARNDVRLMPGDVV
+260 GDARNDVRLLPGDVV
-275 FIGPVGNT
+275 FIGAVGNT
-283 ISIDG
+283 ITIDG

-295 YEIKPG
+295 YEVKSG
-301 ETYQQA
+301 ETYKQA
-307 IHMAGGFTANA
+307 IQMAGGFTANA
-318 HRDQVEIK
+318 YRDQIEVK
-326 RYAAKGARN
+326 RYAAKGARD
-335 ALTLDFNQARDKQT
+335 ALTLNFSQSHDQQT

-355 TVNVLTKSEELTRYV
+355 AVNVLKKSEELTRYV
-370 QIEGDVRHPGFVEWK
+370 QIEGDVRHPGFIEWK
-385 SGLRIA
+385 SGLRVA
-391 NLFQAVDT
+391 DLFQSVDT

-415 VNPQR
+415 INPQR
-420 DIEVFQINL
+420 DIEVYQVNL
-429 ANAILAPNS
+429 ANAILSPS
-438 QDNLELQSRDR
+438 SKDNLKLNSRDR
-449 VLVFNRFNNEDLDA
+449 VLVFNRFNNEDLDTLA
-463 FAEQEVTSKAKTLE
+463 DQDTVTKAKTLE
-477 QAQQQAEQ
+477 QAQFKAELD
-485 AQQKEQAALNSSVA
+485 QQKEQEVMSSSVA
-499 LLTAPQGNL
+499 ISSATDNMSVGQ
-508 SQEMLA
+508 SSIEESEQ
-514 QGMTT
+514 
-519 QGHLSGSQNLN
+519 
-530 AEAHL
+530 
-535 QGNRQQVNSG
+535 
-545 LVMAEP
+545 P
-551 KIMFHGREIT
+551 KIIFRGKEIT
-561 QEDFDAIK
+561 KEDFDALK
-569 QNTRSSLLA
+569 QNTRRTLLA

-606 GRYPITPRMSVS
+606 GRYPLTPRMSVS
-618 SLLAAAGGL
+618 TLIEAAGGL

-632 TINAELAH
+632 TINAELAR
-640 TVINNIDERASIDVE
+640 TVISSKDERASIDVE
-655 RVDLRKA
+655 RIDLRKA
-662 IQGNSNADV
+662 IQGGTADDAILV
-671 LISGRDRLNILEKP
+671 GRDRLNILEKP

-704 YTVRQGETLDQLLT
+704 YTVRQGETLGELLE

-748 QYAQDMR
+748 QYAADMR
-755 AETAKKAFRADGNFN
+755 AETAKKTFRADSNMS
-770 SVISDPEKTLKF
+770 SVISDPDKTLKF
-782 VEEASNSKALGRMVV
+782 VEEASRSKALGRMVV

-803 KGDHSADFMLE
+803 KDERSADFMLE

-842 DDKLDVDDYLNKAG
+842 DNKLDVDDYLNKAG

-875 VYKPSS
+875 VYKPTS
-881 GYWFGNNHEDLK
+881 GYWFGNNHEELK

>member
-1 MLKGYFSIAA
+1 MFKGYFSIAA
-11 CVLASTLMSAA
+11 FILASTFASYSM
-22 QAQTP
+22 AQTP
-27 TPEQIKMFQS
+27 TPEQMKMFQN

-51 ITLPNGSS
+51 FSIPSS
-59 AQSSEYNNPQV
+59 SSSNKSPYENPQV
-70 MAPRPM
+70 IKPRAESSGA
-76 VSERVLTEQQQAEA
+76 VSSNIEEQWLKKG
-90 EQQPQG
+90 EQEE

-105 AGSPTTFAPVGDV
+105 AGSPSTFAPISDV
-118 PVPADYTVG
+118 PVPANYTVG
-127 AGDEIVI
+127 AGDEIIV

-139 ENNTHR
+139 ENETHR

-150 AGIINFPSLGPV
+150 AGTINFPSLGPV
-162 QVAGMSFSDVRESL
+162 NVAGMHFSDVRDSL
-176 NQRVKEQMIGVRS
+176 TQRVKEQMIGVRS
-189 DISLGKMR
+189 DISLGELR

-210 GSYTV
+210 GAYTV

-228 GGFDESGAL
+228 GGFGESGAL
-237 RNIQLKRNGQVI
+237 RDIQLKRDGKII

-260 GDARNDVRLMPGDVV
+260 GDASNDVRLLPDDVV
-275 FIGPVGNT
+275 LIGSVNDT
-283 ISIDG
+283 VSIEG
-288 EVNRPAI
+288 EINRPAI
-295 YEIKPG
+295 YEVKAG
-301 ETYQQA
+301 ETYQQL
-307 IHMAGGFTANA
+307 IQMAGGFTANA
-318 HRDQVEIK
+318 HVEQLEIK
-326 RYAAKGARN
+326 RYASHGARE
-335 ALTLDFNQARDKQT
+335 ALTLDFNKMQDRQS
-349 KVKDGD
+349 KVKNGD
-355 TVNVLTKSEELTRYV
+355 AIKILKKSEELTRYV
-370 QIEGDVRHPGFVEWK
+370 QIEGDVRHPGYVEWRN
-385 SGLRIA
+385 GLRVA
-391 NLFQAVDT
+391 DLFKSVD
-399 SFNSTADV
+399 SAFNSTADV

-415 VNPQR
+415 INPQR
-420 DIEVFQINL
+420 DIEVFQLSL
-429 ANAILAPNS
+429 ANAILSPGS
-438 QDNLELQSRDR
+438 QDNLKLHSRDR
-449 VLVFNRFNNEDLDA
+449 ILVFNRFNNEDLDTLA
-463 FAEQEVTSKAKTLE
+463 TQEAVAKAKTLE
-477 QAQQQAEQ
+477 QAQEQAELE
-485 AQQKEQAALNSSVA
+485 QQKEQEVMSSSVA
-499 LLTAPQGNL
+499 VSHSANGTLNNP
-508 SQEMLA
+508 S
-514 QGMTT
+514 TT
-519 QGHLSGSQNLN
+519 EQ
-530 AEAHL
+530 AKPA
-535 QGNRQQVNSG
+535 
-545 LVMAEP
+545 
-551 KIMFHGREIT
+551 KIIFRGKEIT
-561 QEDFDAIK
+561 EEDFEKLK
-569 QNTRSSLLA
+569 QNTRRTLLA

-606 GRYPITPRMSVS
+606 GRYPITPRMTVS
-618 SLLAAAGGL
+618 TLIEAAGGL

-632 TINAELAH
+632 TINAELAR
-640 TVINNIDERASIDVE
+640 TAINSADERAYIDVE
-655 RVDLRKA
+655 RIDLRKA
-662 IQGNSNADV
+662 IQGSASDDAV
-671 LISGRDRLNILEKP
+671 IVGRDRLNILEKP

-704 YTVRQGETLDQLLT
+704 YTVRQGETLSELLD

-748 QYAQDMR
+748 QYAADMR
-755 AETAKKAFRADGNFN
+755 KETAKKTFRADSNIG
-770 SVISDPEKTLKF
+770 SVISDPEKTLAF
-782 VEEASNSKALGRMVV
+782 VEEASRSKALGRMVV

-803 KGDHSADFMLE
+803 KGERSADFMLE

-842 DDKLDVDDYLNKAG
+842 DNKLDVDDYLNKAG

-881 GYWFGNNHEDLK
+881 GYWFGNNKEELK

>member
-1 MLKGYFSIAA
+1 MLKGYFSIATFI
-11 CVLASTLMSAA
+11 LASLFASFSY
-22 QAQTP
+22 AQTP
-27 TPEQIKMFQS
+27 TPEQMQMFQS

-51 ITLPNGSS
+51 ISLPSGSS
-59 AQSSEYNNPQV
+59 SQPSSYQNPQV
-70 MAPRPM
+70 IVPRPEISNANPTDQ
-76 VSERVLTEQQQAEA
+76 VDLTEED
-90 EQQPQG
+90 EE

-105 AGSPTTFAPVGDV
+105 AGSPTTFAPVSDV

-139 ENNTHR
+139 ENTTHR

-150 AGIINFPSLGPV
+150 AGTINFPSLGPV
-162 QVAGMSFSDVRESL
+162 QVAGMSFSDVRDSL

-189 DISLGKMR
+189 DISLGEMR

-210 GSYTV
+210 GAYTV

-228 GGFDESGAL
+228 GGFGESGAL
-237 RNIQLKRNGQVI
+237 RNVQLKRNGQVI

-260 GDARNDVRLMPGDVV
+260 GDARNDVRLLPGDVV
-275 FIGPVGNT
+275 FIGAVGNT
-283 ISIDG
+283 IAIEG

-295 YEIKPG
+295 YEVKSG
-301 ETYQQA
+301 ETYKQA

-318 HRDQVEIK
+318 YSDQVEVK
-326 RYAAKGARN
+326 RYAAKGARD
-335 ALTLDFNQARDKQT
+335 ALTLNFSQPHDQQT

-355 TVNVLTKSEELTRYV
+355 AVNVLKKSEELTRYV
-370 QIEGDVRHPGFVEWK
+370 QIEGDVRHPGFIEWK
-385 SGLRIA
+385 GGLRVA
-391 NLFQAVDT
+391 DLFQSVDT

-415 VNPQR
+415 INPQR
-420 DIEVFQINL
+420 DIEVYQVNL
-429 ANAILAPNS
+429 ANAILSPS
-438 QDNLELQSRDR
+438 SKDNLKLNSRDR
-449 VLVFNRFNNEDLDA
+449 VLVFNRFNNEDLDTL
-463 FAEQEVTSKAKTLE
+463 AEQDTVTKAKTLE
-477 QAQQQAEQ
+477 QAQFKAEQ
-485 AQQKEQAALNSSVA
+485 DQQKEQEVMSSSVA
-499 LLTAPQGNL
+499 LSSATDSMQMEQSLTKESEQ
-508 SQEMLA
+508 
-514 QGMTT
+514 
-519 QGHLSGSQNLN
+519 
-530 AEAHL
+530 
-535 QGNRQQVNSG
+535 
-545 LVMAEP
+545 P
-551 KIMFHGREIT
+551 KIVFRGKEIT
-561 QEDFDAIK
+561 KEDFDALK
-569 QNTRSSLLA
+569 QNTRRTLLA

-606 GRYPITPRMSVS
+606 GRYPLTPRMSVS
-618 SLLAAAGGL
+618 TLIEAAGGL

-632 TINAELAH
+632 TINAELAR
-640 TVINNIDERASIDVE
+640 TVINSKDERASIDVE
-655 RVDLRKA
+655 RIDLRKA
-662 IQGNSNADV
+662 IQGSTADDAILV
-671 LISGRDRLNILEKP
+671 GRDRLNILEKP

-704 YTVRQGETLDQLLT
+704 YTVRQGETLGELLE

-748 QYAQDMR
+748 QYAADMR
-755 AETAKKAFRADGNFN
+755 AETAKKTFRADSNMS
-770 SVISDPEKTLKF
+770 SVISDPEKTLAF
-782 VEEASNSKALGRMVV
+782 VEEASKSKALGRMVV

-803 KGDHSADFMLE
+803 KDERSADFMLE

-842 DDKLDVDDYLNKAG
+842 DANLDVDDYLNKAG

-875 VYKPSS
+875 VYKPTS
-881 GYWFGNNHEDLK
+881 GYWFGNKKEELK